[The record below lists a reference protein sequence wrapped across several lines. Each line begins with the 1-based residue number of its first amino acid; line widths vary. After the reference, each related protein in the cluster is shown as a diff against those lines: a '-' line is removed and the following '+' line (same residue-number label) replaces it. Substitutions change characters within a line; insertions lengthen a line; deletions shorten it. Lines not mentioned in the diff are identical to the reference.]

1 MWNCVNTEDKLLEFL
16 YGLLD
21 DKDQS
26 LLSTHCAECVV
37 CGEKLKKAQSQKDIL
52 VKASKAQF
60 PEVKFTPP
68 KDNSNNNQQAKIL
81 QYGATAVPGM
91 QNARIWMW
99 LAASFLIL
107 GIGIP
112 AGLGIYDFIGN
123 STIVEHHRQYASRV
137 QSDFEAKAN
146 IVAQLQNE
154 GMAKVNQ
161 ATEEIQKKQLKVL
174 VTGPATLQPGAP
186 NSYQILTR
194 DNLSR
199 PVEARVEAFVEDKAN
214 PGNRFPVASQLTRQG
229 QLQIVVPPDL
239 PLRAGSNPTL
249 IVSAKRESGA
259 QLEIKEGLQLA
270 SAVYVAHLST
280 DKPMYQPGETVYFRA
295 LVLERFSLRP
305 PHEDFALSF
314 VLTTPTQEQKVVG
327 QGGGGISRTDKPTE
341 LIKGPD
347 GKPLKGVGSGAFLI
361 DPAAPGGEY
370 TLTVKDQSGR
380 FPDQVRKFIV
390 NRYQKSNINKELDF
404 NRRSY
409 GPGDEVVANCKAV
422 SADGKPLSSKPV
434 LASINLDG
442 VQIGV
447 DGNPSPNQVRFQT
460 DSMGRVALKF
470 KLPAVIQKGLA
481 SISVVFDDGGNT
493 ETLVKPVPV
502 VVNKLD
508 LEFFPEGGDLIQ
520 GLKSR
525 VYFQAKTPLGKP
537 ADVVASV
544 FENGVEILNQ
554 VKTLTDDK
562 EPGINQGLGKFDL
575 TPKKDAIYEV
585 KITSPAGM
593 AGSFKLPAI
602 KETGTVLRMVDNI
615 VKPGQPVKVEVNST
629 IKSRLMVGV
638 YCRGRLLESVYLDQ
652 GRTSA
657 DINLSDPIGGVC
669 RVTVFEERLAVPG
682 TRTLVPVAERLF
694 FRTPAESLRIKLIP
708 DQAGYV
714 PGQKVKL
721 KIETSDELSKLASSV
736 IMLGVVDRS
745 VLTMADEKTAR
756 TMPTHFLLTTEIR
769 KSQDLEYSDVLLG
782 EHPRASEALDLLL
795 GSQGWRRFA
804 EQDPSKFRQM
814 HKEEADNLL
823 VTIGQSSTQSKDLA
837 MEPVNKIFA
846 EYQKKINE
854 AQAES
859 DKALQAKNALE
870 PSPAVL
876 LAMSRLDKWNNFFDA
891 LLQNLRK
898 VIGALIVLIAAY
910 LGIRG
915 LMIRRTSRVVAAVG
929 VGILGIGLMLF
940 SLGSMVNQPLQFAFM
955 GGNAAPR
962 PGVAVEAMKMDM
974 PRMNEVAKEIEM
986 AAMPLPLAMRADNNV
1001 GGFNGLNQAPGIAG
1015 NFNAKPKMMAN
1026 KNGILN
1032 ADKKL
1037 FNNDGF
1043 ANPRDLDDNQDRNNN
1058 RKQALIGQA
1067 EQAKPQ
1073 AQLRQQ
1079 EPLMGLEKNAFGRPA
1094 AAAPMRM
1101 LQAQLVMS
1109 PMVVREYAHERTQ
1122 GERSE
1127 LRTDFSET
1135 LCWKPFIISEDGK
1148 AEAVFD
1154 LSDSVTSFTA
1164 TAFANTLDGRLG
1176 SAKIVLESRLPLVL
1190 QPKIPLEI
1198 SAGDEVVIPL
1208 AITSNS
1214 NEKRTANVNL
1224 ERFDGFKL
1232 LQGQENQTL
1241 ELQPNQ
1247 TLRKLYKFKPE
1258 IVDGEI
1264 ALGFNG
1270 KVQGFAQDAIRHNI
1284 KVSSSGFP
1292 VAQAYSDT
1300 LEGSMVSKI
1309 KLPESIIPGTLKVNA
1324 RVYPSVLA
1332 DLQKGLE
1339 GLLREPHGCFEQT
1352 STTNY
1357 PNLLVLDYL
1366 RESNQNN
1373 PELEKRALTLL
1384 ENGYAKLIAFECMN
1398 GQNKK
1403 QGYEWFGGTAPAHEA
1418 LTAYGLLQF
1427 RDMSRVMNVD
1437 QTMVKRTQ
1445 DYIMGQRDGNGGF
1458 KRNPRALDSFGR
1470 APDDITNAYIVWSL
1484 TESGKSDDVSKE
1496 LSSLKEKAEKSS
1508 DPYFLALVANS
1519 LLNRDDR
1526 ATALNLLKKLVSAQK
1541 ADGHLV
1547 AEKTSI
1553 TGSAGVSLEVETTA
1567 LAILALLKANE
1578 PEFNLPV
1585 RNAIAWVGKQ
1595 RNGSGAFGSTQ
1606 STILALK
1613 ALIAFTKA
1621 NKKTAEAGEVRLF
1634 LGNEEMSKVVFAAGA
1649 TDVMELKLPNPE
1661 KILKPGENI
1670 VRLEV
1675 TGKNIFPATLS
1686 WTYNT
1691 LKPAAESKLPLGIET
1706 QLSAEKANE
1715 GDTLQLKLKVRNN
1728 EKKGQGMAVAIV
1740 GLPAGLSLPEDFK
1753 QLKQMC
1759 LVPEDGSRSSLS
1771 AFEVLGRELVLYWRD
1786 MAPEQNIELNLDLI
1800 SRVPGS
1806 YSGQASRAYLYY
1818 NPELKH
1824 WVEPLK
1830 VAITPKD

>member
-1 MWNCVNTEDKLLEFL
+1 MWNCSNTEDKLFEYL

-21 DKDQS
+21 DQDQS
-26 LLSTHCAECVV
+26 LLSSHCTECAV
-37 CGEKLKKAQSQKDIL
+37 CGEKLKKASSQKEIL

-68 KDNSNNNQQAKIL
+68 KDVAKELQQAKIL
-81 QYGATAVPGM
+81 QYGASAVPGM

-99 LAASFLIL
+99 AVASVLTL
-107 GIGIP
+107 GIGVP
-112 AGLGIYDFIGN
+112 AGIGIYDFIGN
-123 STIVEHHRQYASRV
+123 STVVEHYQQYAARV
-137 QSDFEAKAN
+137 QSNFNVKAKA
-146 IVAQLQNE
+146 VVQLQNE
-154 GMAKVNQ
+154 GMAKANQ
-161 ATEEIQKKQLKVL
+161 AIEEVQKKQLKVL

-186 NSYQILTR
+186 NSYQILTQ

-214 PGNRFPVASQLTRQG
+214 PGTRFPVASQRTRQG

-305 PHEDFALSF
+305 PFEDFALNF

-327 QGGGGISRTDKPTE
+327 QGGGGLSRPDKPAE

-361 DPAAPGGEY
+361 DPTAPGGEY
-370 TLTVKDQSGR
+370 ILTVKDQSGR

-409 GPGDEVVANCKAV
+409 GPGDEVIANCKAA
-422 SADGKPLSSKPV
+422 SSDGKPLSGKSV

-447 DGNPSPNQVRFQT
+447 DGNPNADQARFQT
-460 DSMGRVALKF
+460 DSLGRVALKF
-470 KLPAVIQKGLA
+470 KLPAVIQKGQA

-508 LEFFPEGGDLIQ
+508 MEFFPEGGDLIQ
-520 GLKSR
+520 GIKSR
-525 VYFQAKTPLGKP
+525 IYFQARTPLGKP

-554 VKTLTDDK
+554 VKTLTDEK
-562 EPGINQGLGKFDL
+562 ESGINQGLGKFEL
-575 TPKKDAIYEV
+575 TPKKDASYEV
-585 KITSPAGM
+585 KITSPAGI

-602 KETGTVLRMVDNI
+602 KDAGTVLRVVDNI
-615 VKPGQPVKVEVNST
+615 IKPGRPLKVEVNST

-638 YCRGRLLESVYLDQ
+638 YCRGRLLESIYLDQ
-652 GRTSA
+652 GKTSA

-682 TRTLVPVAERLF
+682 TRTLIPVAERLF

-708 DQAGYV
+708 DHASYV

-721 KIETSDELSKLASSV
+721 KIETSDEFSKLASSI

-769 KSQDLEYSDVLLG
+769 KSQDLEYTDVLLG

-804 EQDPSKFRQM
+804 EQDPSKFRQI

-837 MEPVNKIFA
+837 MEPVDKIFV
-846 EYQKKINE
+846 EYQKKIND
-854 AQAES
+854 AQAEA
-859 DKALQAKNALE
+859 DKALEAKNAAE

-876 LAMSRLDKWNNFFDA
+876 LAISKLNAWKSFFK
-891 LLQNLRK
+891 NLK
-898 VIGALIVLIAAY
+898 ENLFKMVGALILLLAAG
-910 LGIRG
+910 LGING
-915 LMIRRTSRVVAAVG
+915 LIYSRKGRIVTG
-929 VGILGIGLMLF
+929 LGFSLMGLALMLF
-940 SLGSMVNQPLQFAFM
+940 PLGMIQVNREFAM
-955 GGNAAPR
+955 QNGPAPAMEAAGAMP
-962 PGVAVEAMKMDM
+962 VAAMKMDILM
-974 PRMNEVAKEIEM
+974 MDAAKEM
-986 AAMPLPLAMRADNNV
+986 AAIPLPLAMKADNIAGGLNV
-1001 GGFNGLNQAPGIAG
+1001 QNQAPGIAG
-1015 NFNAKPKMMAN
+1015 NFGAKPRMMAN
-1026 KNGILN
+1026 QNGNLDADQKGFNLN
-1032 ADKKL
+1032 RL
-1037 FNNDGF
+1037 ELEG
-1043 ANPRDLDDNQDRNNN
+1043 RGVQNQDRRNIN
-1058 RKQALIGQA
+1058 Q
-1067 EQAKPQ
+1067 EQQRAPQ
-1073 AQLRQQ
+1073 AGL
-1079 EPLMGLEKNAFGRPA
+1079 LMKKALQDDKQNALGRPA
-1094 AAAPMRM
+1094 AAAAPMRR
-1101 LQAQLVMS
+1101 LQAQFIMS
-1109 PMVVREYAHERTQ
+1109 PMVVREFAHERTQ
-1122 GERSE
+1122 GERPE

-1135 LCWKPFIISEDGK
+1135 LCWKPFIITEDGK

-1164 TAFANTLDGRLG
+1164 TAFAHTLDGRLG

-1198 SAGDEVVIPL
+1198 SAGDEVIIPL

-1214 NEKRTANVNL
+1214 SEKRTANINL
-1224 ERFDGFKL
+1224 ERFEGFKL
-1232 LQGQENQTL
+1232 LQGQANLTL

-1247 TLRKLYKFKPE
+1247 TVRKLYKFKPE
-1258 IVDGEI
+1258 IVDGDI

-1270 KVQGFAQDAIRHNI
+1270 KVQGFAQDAIRQTI
-1284 KVSSSGFP
+1284 RVSSSGFP
-1292 VAQAYSDT
+1292 VADAYSDT
-1300 LEGSMVSKI
+1300 LEGTMVSKI
-1309 KLPESIIPGTLKVNA
+1309 KLPESIIPGTLKVSA

-1339 GLLREPHGCFEQT
+1339 GMLREPHGCFEQT

-1373 PELEKRALTLL
+1373 PEIEKRALTLL
-1384 ENGYAKLIAFECMN
+1384 ENGYAKLTAFECMN
-1398 GQNKK
+1398 AQNKK

-1437 QTMVKRTQ
+1437 QNMIKRTQ

-1496 LSSLKEKAEKSS
+1496 LSSLKEKAEKSN
-1508 DPYFLALVANS
+1508 DPYFLALVANA

-1526 ATALNLLKKLVSAQK
+1526 ATALALLKKLVSGQK
-1541 ADGHLV
+1541 EDGHLV

-1553 TGSAGVSLEVETTA
+1553 TGSGGVSLEVETTA

-1578 PEFNLPV
+1578 PQFNLPV
-1585 RNAIAWVGKQ
+1585 RKAITWVGKQ

-1634 LGNEEMSKVVFAAGA
+1634 LGSEEMAKFVFAAGA
-1649 TDVMELKLPNPE
+1649 TEVMELKLPNPE
-1661 KILKPGENI
+1661 KNFKPGENAL
-1670 VRLEV
+1670 RLEV
-1675 TGKNIFPATLS
+1675 TGKNIFPATIS

-1691 LKPAAESKLPLGIET
+1691 LKPVGEAKLPLGIET
-1706 QLSAEKANE
+1706 RLSTEKANE

-1728 EKKGQGMAVAIV
+1728 EKKGQGMAVAVV

-1786 MAPEQNIELNLDLI
+1786 LAPEQNIELSLDLI
-1800 SRVPGS
+1800 SRVPGN

-1830 VAITPKD
+1830 VVITPKD

>member
-1 MWNCVNTEDKLLEFL
+1 MWNCSNTEDKLFEYL

-21 DKDQS
+21 DQDQS
-26 LLSTHCAECVV
+26 LLSSHCTECAV
-37 CGEKLKKAQSQKDIL
+37 CGEKLKKASSQKEIL

-68 KDNSNNNQQAKIL
+68 KDVAKELQQAKIL
-81 QYGATAVPGM
+81 QYGASAVPGM

-99 LAASFLIL
+99 AVASVLTL
-107 GIGIP
+107 GIGVP
-112 AGLGIYDFIGN
+112 AGIGIYDFIGN
-123 STIVEHHRQYASRV
+123 STVVEHYQQYAARV
-137 QSDFEAKAN
+137 QSNFNVKAKA
-146 IVAQLQNE
+146 VVQLQNE
-154 GMAKVNQ
+154 GMAKANQ
-161 ATEEIQKKQLKVL
+161 AIEEVQKKQLKVL

-186 NSYQILTR
+186 NSYQILTQ

-214 PGNRFPVASQLTRQG
+214 PGTRFPVASQRTRQG

-305 PHEDFALSF
+305 PFEDFALNF

-327 QGGGGISRTDKPTE
+327 QGGGGLSRPDKPAE

-361 DPAAPGGEY
+361 DPTAPGGEY
-370 TLTVKDQSGR
+370 ILTVKDQSGR

-409 GPGDEVVANCKAV
+409 GPGDEVIANCKAA
-422 SADGKPLSSKPV
+422 SSDGKPLSGKSV

-447 DGNPSPNQVRFQT
+447 DGNPNADQARFQT
-460 DSMGRVALKF
+460 DSLGRVALKF
-470 KLPAVIQKGLA
+470 KLPAVIQKGQA

-508 LEFFPEGGDLIQ
+508 MEFFPEGGDLIQ
-520 GLKSR
+520 GIKSR
-525 VYFQAKTPLGKP
+525 IYFQARTPLGKP

-554 VKTLTDDK
+554 VKTLTDEK
-562 EPGINQGLGKFDL
+562 ESGINQGLGKFEL
-575 TPKKDAIYEV
+575 TPKKDASYEV
-585 KITSPAGM
+585 KITSPAGI

-602 KETGTVLRMVDNI
+602 KDAGTVLRVVDNI
-615 VKPGQPVKVEVNST
+615 IKPGRPLKVEVNST

-638 YCRGRLLESVYLDQ
+638 YCRGRLLESIYLDQ
-652 GRTSA
+652 GKTSA

-682 TRTLVPVAERLF
+682 TRTLIPVAERLF

-708 DQAGYV
+708 DHASYV

-721 KIETSDELSKLASSV
+721 KIETSDEFSKLASSI

-769 KSQDLEYSDVLLG
+769 KSQDLEYTDVLLG

-804 EQDPSKFRQM
+804 EQDPSKFRQI

-837 MEPVNKIFA
+837 MEPVDKIFV
-846 EYQKKINE
+846 EYQKKIND
-854 AQAES
+854 AQAEA
-859 DKALQAKNALE
+859 DKALEAKNAAE

-876 LAMSRLDKWNNFFDA
+876 LAISKLNAWKSFFK
-891 LLQNLRK
+891 NLK
-898 VIGALIVLIAAY
+898 ENLFKMVGALILLLAAG
-910 LGIRG
+910 LGING
-915 LMIRRTSRVVAAVG
+915 LIYSRKGRIVTG
-929 VGILGIGLMLF
+929 LGFSLMGLALMLF
-940 SLGSMVNQPLQFAFM
+940 PLGMIQVNREFAM
-955 GGNAAPR
+955 QNGPAPAMEAAGAMP
-962 PGVAVEAMKMDM
+962 VAAMKMDILM
-974 PRMNEVAKEIEM
+974 MDAAKEM
-986 AAMPLPLAMRADNNV
+986 AAIPLPLAMKADNIAGDLNV
-1001 GGFNGLNQAPGIAG
+1001 QNQAPGIAG
-1015 NFNAKPKMMAN
+1015 NFGAKPRMMAN
-1026 KNGILN
+1026 QNGNLDADQKGFNLN
-1032 ADKKL
+1032 RL
-1037 FNNDGF
+1037 ELEG
-1043 ANPRDLDDNQDRNNN
+1043 RGVQNQDRRNIN
-1058 RKQALIGQA
+1058 Q
-1067 EQAKPQ
+1067 EQQRAPQ
-1073 AQLRQQ
+1073 AGL
-1079 EPLMGLEKNAFGRPA
+1079 LMKKALQDDKQNALGRPA
-1094 AAAPMRM
+1094 AAAAPMRR
-1101 LQAQLVMS
+1101 LQAQFIMS
-1109 PMVVREYAHERTQ
+1109 PMVVREFAHERTQ
-1122 GERSE
+1122 GERPE

-1135 LCWKPFIISEDGK
+1135 LCWKPFIITEDGK

-1164 TAFANTLDGRLG
+1164 TAFAHTLDGRLG

-1198 SAGDEVVIPL
+1198 SAGDEVIIPL

-1214 NEKRTANVNL
+1214 SEKRTANINL
-1224 ERFDGFKL
+1224 ERFEGFKL
-1232 LQGQENQTL
+1232 LQGQANLTL

-1247 TLRKLYKFKPE
+1247 TVRKLYKFKPE
-1258 IVDGEI
+1258 IVDGDI

-1270 KVQGFAQDAIRHNI
+1270 KVQGFAQDAIRQTI
-1284 KVSSSGFP
+1284 RVSSSGFP
-1292 VAQAYSDT
+1292 VADAYSDT
-1300 LEGSMVSKI
+1300 LEGTMVSKI
-1309 KLPESIIPGTLKVNA
+1309 KLPESIIPGTLKVSA

-1339 GLLREPHGCFEQT
+1339 GMLREPHGCFEQT

-1373 PELEKRALTLL
+1373 PEIEKRALTLL
-1384 ENGYAKLIAFECMN
+1384 ENGYAKLTAFECMN
-1398 GQNKK
+1398 AQNKK

-1437 QTMVKRTQ
+1437 QNMIKRTQ

-1496 LSSLKEKAEKSS
+1496 LSSLKEKAEKSN
-1508 DPYFLALVANS
+1508 DPYFLALVANA

-1526 ATALNLLKKLVSAQK
+1526 ATALALLKKLVSGQK
-1541 ADGHLV
+1541 EDGHLV

-1553 TGSAGVSLEVETTA
+1553 TGSGGVSLEVETTA

-1578 PEFNLPV
+1578 PQFNLPV
-1585 RNAIAWVGKQ
+1585 RKAITWVGKQ

-1634 LGNEEMSKVVFAAGA
+1634 LGSEEMAKFVFAAGA
-1649 TDVMELKLPNPE
+1649 TEVMELKLPNPE
-1661 KILKPGENI
+1661 KNFKPGENAL
-1670 VRLEV
+1670 RLEV
-1675 TGKNIFPATLS
+1675 TGKNIFPATIS

-1691 LKPAAESKLPLGIET
+1691 LKPVGEAKLPLGIET
-1706 QLSAEKANE
+1706 RLSTEKANE

-1728 EKKGQGMAVAIV
+1728 EKKGQGMAVAVV

-1786 MAPEQNIELNLDLI
+1786 LAPEQNIELSLDLI
-1800 SRVPGS
+1800 SRVPGN

-1830 VAITPKD
+1830 VVITPKD

>member
-1 MWNCVNTEDKLLEFL
+1 MWNCSNTEDKLFEYL

-21 DKDQS
+21 DQDQS
-26 LLSTHCAECVV
+26 LLSSHCTECAV
-37 CGEKLKKAQSQKDIL
+37 CGEKLKKALSQKEIL

-68 KDNSNNNQQAKIL
+68 KDVAKELQQAKIL
-81 QYGATAVPGM
+81 QYGASAVPGM

-99 LAASFLIL
+99 AVASVLTL

-112 AGLGIYDFIGN
+112 AGIGTYDFIGN
-123 STIVEHHRQYASRV
+123 STVVEHHQQYAARV
-137 QSDFEAKAN
+137 QSNFNVKAKA
-146 IVAQLQNE
+146 VVQLQNE
-154 GMAKVNQ
+154 GMAKANQ
-161 ATEEIQKKQLKVL
+161 AIEEVQKKQLKVL
-174 VTGPATLQPGAP
+174 ITGPATLQPGAP
-186 NSYQILTR
+186 NSYQILTQ

-214 PGNRFPVASQLTRQG
+214 PGTRFPVASQLTRQG

-305 PHEDFALSF
+305 PYEDFALNF

-327 QGGGGISRTDKPTE
+327 QGSGGISRSDKPAE

-361 DPAAPGGEY
+361 DPMAPGGEY
-370 TLTVKDQSGR
+370 TLTVRDQSGR

-409 GPGDEVVANCKAV
+409 GPGDEVVANCKAA
-422 SADGKPLSSKPV
+422 SSDGKPLSGKPV
-434 LASINLDG
+434 FASINLDG

-447 DGNPSPNQVRFQT
+447 DGNPNADQARFQT
-460 DSMGRVALKF
+460 DSMGRVVLKF
-470 KLPAVIQKGLA
+470 KLPAVIQKGQA

-508 LEFFPEGGDLIQ
+508 MEFFPEGGDLIQ
-520 GLKSR
+520 GIKSR
-525 VYFQAKTPLGKP
+525 IYFQARTPLGKP

-554 VKTLTDDK
+554 VKTLTDEK
-562 EPGINQGLGKFDL
+562 EPGINQGLGKFEL
-575 TPKKDAIYEV
+575 TPKKDASYEV
-585 KITSPAGM
+585 KITSPIGM

-602 KETGTVLRMVDNI
+602 KDAGTVLRVVDNI
-615 VKPGQPVKVEVNST
+615 VKPGQPLKVEVNST

-638 YCRGRLLESVYLDQ
+638 YCRGRLLESIYLDQ
-652 GRTSA
+652 GKTSA

-682 TRTLVPVAERLF
+682 TRTLIPVAERLF
-694 FRTPAESLRIKLIP
+694 YRIPAESLRIKLIP
-708 DQAGYV
+708 DQASYV

-721 KIETSDELSKLASSV
+721 KIETSDEISKLVSSI

-769 KSQDLEYSDVLLG
+769 KSQDLEYTDVLLG
-782 EHPRASEALDLLL
+782 EHPRATEALDLLL

-837 MEPVNKIFA
+837 MEPVDKIFV
-846 EYQKKINE
+846 EYQKKIND
-854 AQAES
+854 AQAEA
-859 DKALQAKNALE
+859 DKALQAKNAAE

-876 LAMSRLDKWNNFFDA
+876 LAISKLNAWNSFFE
-891 LLQNLRK
+891 NLRENLFK
-898 VIGALIVLIAAY
+898 MVGALIFLLAAG
-910 LGIRG
+910 LGING
-915 LMIRRTSRVVAAVG
+915 LIYNRKGRIVTG
-929 VGILGIGLMLF
+929 LGFSLMGLALMLS
-940 SLGSMVNQPLQFAFM
+940 SLGMIKDATQFAM
-955 GGNAAPR
+955 QNGPPPAMDAG
-962 PGVAVEAMKMDM
+962 AVPVGAMKMDLPQM
-974 PRMNEVAKEIEM
+974 AAAKEM
-986 AAMPLPLAMRADNNV
+986 AAMPLPLAMKADNLAGGLNV
-1001 GGFNGLNQAPGIAG
+1001 QNQAPGIAG
-1015 NFNAKPKMMAN
+1015 NFGAKPGMMAA
-1026 KNGILN
+1026 KNRNLN
-1032 ADKKL
+1032 EDQKG
-1037 FNNDGF
+1037 FNLNRLEEVRGVQ
-1043 ANPRDLDDNQDRNNN
+1043 NQDRRNINQELQ
-1058 RKQALIGQA
+1058 RA
-1067 EQAKPQ
+1067 PQ
-1073 AQLRQQ
+1073 AGMLMEKALQ
-1079 EPLMGLEKNAFGRPA
+1079 EDKQNGFARPAGA
-1094 AAAPMRM
+1094 AAAPMRQ
-1101 LQAQLVMS
+1101 LRAQVLMS
-1109 PMVVREYAHERTQ
+1109 PMVVREFAHERTQ
-1122 GERSE
+1122 GERPE

-1135 LCWKPFIISEDGK
+1135 LCWKPFIITEDGK

-1198 SAGDEVVIPL
+1198 SAGDEVIIPL

-1214 NEKRTANVNL
+1214 SEKRTASINL
-1224 ERFDGFKL
+1224 EQFEGFKL
-1232 LQGQENQTL
+1232 LQGQENLTL
-1241 ELQPNQ
+1241 DLQPNQ
-1247 TLRKLYKFKPE
+1247 TVRKLYKFKPE
-1258 IVDGEI
+1258 IVDGDI

-1270 KVQGFAQDAIRHNI
+1270 KVQGFAQDAIRQTI

-1292 VAQAYSDT
+1292 VADAYSDT
-1300 LEGSMVSKI
+1300 LEGTMVSKI
-1309 KLPESIIPGTLKVNA
+1309 KLPESIIPGTLKVSA

-1339 GLLREPHGCFEQT
+1339 GMLREPHGCFEQT

-1373 PELEKRALTLL
+1373 PEIEKRALALL
-1384 ENGYAKLIAFECMN
+1384 ENGYAKLTAFECMN
-1398 GQNKK
+1398 SQNKK

-1437 QTMVKRTQ
+1437 QNMIKRTQ
-1445 DYIMGQRDGNGGF
+1445 DYIMEQRDGNGGF

-1496 LSSLKEKAEKSS
+1496 LSSLKEKAEKSN
-1508 DPYFLALVANS
+1508 DPYFLALVANA

-1526 ATALNLLKKLVSAQK
+1526 AGALVLLKKLVSGQK
-1541 ADGHLV
+1541 EDGHLV

-1553 TGSAGVSLEVETTA
+1553 TGSGGVSLEVETTA
-1567 LAILALLKANE
+1567 LAILALLKAND
-1578 PEFNLPV
+1578 PQFNLPV
-1585 RNAIAWVGKQ
+1585 RKAITWVGKQ

-1634 LGNEEMSKVVFAAGA
+1634 LGSEEMSKVVFAAGA
-1649 TDVMELKLPNPE
+1649 TEVMELKLPNPE
-1661 KILKPGENI
+1661 KNFKSGENTL
-1670 VRLEV
+1670 RLEV
-1675 TGKNIFPATLS
+1675 TGKNIFPATIS

-1691 LKPAAESKLPLGIET
+1691 LKPVGEAKLPLGIET
-1706 QLSAEKANE
+1706 RLSAEKANE
-1715 GDTLQLKLKVRNN
+1715 GDTMQLKVKVRNN
-1728 EKKGQGMAVAIV
+1728 EKKGQGMAVAVV

-1786 MAPEQNIELNLDLI
+1786 LAPEQNIELNLDLI
-1800 SRVPGS
+1800 SRVPGN

-1824 WVEPLK
+1824 WVEPLR

>member
-1 MWNCVNTEDKLLEFL
+1 MWNCSNTEDKLFEYL

-21 DKDQS
+21 DQDQS
-26 LLSTHCAECVV
+26 LLSSHCTECAV
-37 CGEKLKKAQSQKDIL
+37 CGEKLKKASSQKEIL

-68 KDNSNNNQQAKIL
+68 KDVAKELQQAKIL
-81 QYGATAVPGM
+81 QYGASAVPGM

-99 LAASFLIL
+99 AVASVLTL
-107 GIGIP
+107 GIGVP
-112 AGLGIYDFIGN
+112 AGIGIYDFIGN
-123 STIVEHHRQYASRV
+123 STVVEHYQQYAARV
-137 QSDFEAKAN
+137 QSNFNVKAKA
-146 IVAQLQNE
+146 VVQLQNE
-154 GMAKVNQ
+154 GMAKANQ
-161 ATEEIQKKQLKVL
+161 AIEEVQKKQLKVL

-186 NSYQILTR
+186 NSYQILTQ

-214 PGNRFPVASQLTRQG
+214 PGTRFPVASQRTRQG

-305 PHEDFALSF
+305 PFEDFALNF

-327 QGGGGISRTDKPTE
+327 QGGGGLSRPDKPAE

-361 DPAAPGGEY
+361 DPTAPGGEY
-370 TLTVKDQSGR
+370 ILTVKDQSGR

-409 GPGDEVVANCKAV
+409 GPGDEVIANCKAA
-422 SADGKPLSSKPV
+422 SSDGKPLSGKSV

-447 DGNPSPNQVRFQT
+447 DGNPNADQARFQT
-460 DSMGRVALKF
+460 DSLGRVALKF
-470 KLPAVIQKGLA
+470 KLPAVIQKGQA

-508 LEFFPEGGDLIQ
+508 MEFFPEGGDLIQ
-520 GLKSR
+520 GIKSR
-525 VYFQAKTPLGKP
+525 IYFQARTPLGKP

-554 VKTLTDDK
+554 VKTLTDEK
-562 EPGINQGLGKFDL
+562 ESGINQGLGKFEL
-575 TPKKDAIYEV
+575 TPKKDASYEV
-585 KITSPAGM
+585 KITSPAGI

-602 KETGTVLRMVDNI
+602 KDAGTVLRVVDNI
-615 VKPGQPVKVEVNST
+615 IKPGRPLKVEVNST

-638 YCRGRLLESVYLDQ
+638 YCRGRLLESIYLDQ
-652 GRTSA
+652 GKTSA

-682 TRTLVPVAERLF
+682 TRTLIPVAERLF

-708 DQAGYV
+708 DHASYV

-721 KIETSDELSKLASSV
+721 KIETSDEFSKLASSI

-769 KSQDLEYSDVLLG
+769 KSQDLEYTDVLLG

-804 EQDPSKFRQM
+804 EQDPSKFRQI

-837 MEPVNKIFA
+837 MEPVDKIFV
-846 EYQKKINE
+846 EYQKKIND
-854 AQAES
+854 AQAEA
-859 DKALQAKNALE
+859 DKALEAKNAAE

-876 LAMSRLDKWNNFFDA
+876 LAISKLNAWKSFFK
-891 LLQNLRK
+891 NLK
-898 VIGALIVLIAAY
+898 ENLFKMVGALILLLAAG
-910 LGIRG
+910 LGING
-915 LMIRRTSRVVAAVG
+915 LIYSRKGRIVTG
-929 VGILGIGLMLF
+929 LGFSLMGLALMLF
-940 SLGSMVNQPLQFAFM
+940 PLGMIQVNREFAM
-955 GGNAAPR
+955 QNGPAPAMEAAGAMP
-962 PGVAVEAMKMDM
+962 VAAMKMDILM
-974 PRMNEVAKEIEM
+974 MDAAKEM
-986 AAMPLPLAMRADNNV
+986 AAIPLPLAMKADNIAGGLNV
-1001 GGFNGLNQAPGIAG
+1001 QNQAPGIAG
-1015 NFNAKPKMMAN
+1015 NFGAKPRMMAN
-1026 KNGILN
+1026 QNGNLDADQKGFNLN
-1032 ADKKL
+1032 RL
-1037 FNNDGF
+1037 ELEG
-1043 ANPRDLDDNQDRNNN
+1043 RGVQNQDRRNIN
-1058 RKQALIGQA
+1058 Q
-1067 EQAKPQ
+1067 EQQRAPQ
-1073 AQLRQQ
+1073 AGL
-1079 EPLMGLEKNAFGRPA
+1079 LMKKALQDDKQNALGRPA
-1094 AAAPMRM
+1094 AAAAPMRR
-1101 LQAQLVMS
+1101 LQAQFIMS
-1109 PMVVREYAHERTQ
+1109 PMVVREFAHERTQ
-1122 GERSE
+1122 GERPE

-1135 LCWKPFIISEDGK
+1135 LCWKPFIITEDGK

-1164 TAFANTLDGRLG
+1164 TAFAHTLDGRLG

-1198 SAGDEVVIPL
+1198 SAGDEVIIPL

-1214 NEKRTANVNL
+1214 SEKRTANINL
-1224 ERFDGFKL
+1224 ERFEGFKL
-1232 LQGQENQTL
+1232 LQGQANLTL

-1247 TLRKLYKFKPE
+1247 TVRKLYKFKPE
-1258 IVDGEI
+1258 IVDGDI

-1270 KVQGFAQDAIRHNI
+1270 KVQGFAQDAIRQTI
-1284 KVSSSGFP
+1284 RVSSSGFP
-1292 VAQAYSDT
+1292 VADAYSDT
-1300 LEGSMVSKI
+1300 LEGTMVSKI
-1309 KLPESIIPGTLKVNA
+1309 KLPESIIPGTLKVSA

-1339 GLLREPHGCFEQT
+1339 GMLREPHGCFEQT

-1373 PELEKRALTLL
+1373 PEIEKRALTLL
-1384 ENGYAKLIAFECMN
+1384 ENGYAKLTAFECMN
-1398 GQNKK
+1398 AQNKK

-1437 QTMVKRTQ
+1437 QNMIKRTQ
-1445 DYIMGQRDGNGGF
+1445 DYIMEQRDGNGGF

-1496 LSSLKEKAEKSS
+1496 LSSLKEKAEKSN
-1508 DPYFLALVANS
+1508 DPYFLALVANA

-1526 ATALNLLKKLVSAQK
+1526 ATALALLKKLVSGQK
-1541 ADGHLV
+1541 EDGHLV

-1553 TGSAGVSLEVETTA
+1553 TGSGGVSLEVETTA

-1578 PEFNLPV
+1578 PQFNLPV
-1585 RNAIAWVGKQ
+1585 RKAITWVGKQ

-1634 LGNEEMSKVVFAAGA
+1634 LGSEEMAKFVFAAGA
-1649 TDVMELKLPNPE
+1649 TEVMELKLPNPE
-1661 KILKPGENI
+1661 KNFKPGENAL
-1670 VRLEV
+1670 RLEV
-1675 TGKNIFPATLS
+1675 TGKNIFPATIS

-1691 LKPAAESKLPLGIET
+1691 LKPVGEAKLPLGIET
-1706 QLSAEKANE
+1706 RLSTEKANE

-1728 EKKGQGMAVAIV
+1728 EKKGQGMAVAVV

-1786 MAPEQNIELNLDLI
+1786 LAPEQNIELSLDLI
-1800 SRVPGS
+1800 SRVPGN

-1830 VAITPKD
+1830 VVITPKD

>member
-1 MWNCVNTEDKLLEFL
+1 MWNCQNTEDKLFEHL

-21 DKDQS
+21 QQEQN
-26 LLSTHCAECVV
+26 LLTSHCAVCDG
-37 CGEKLKKAQSQKDIL
+37 CGEKLKKAQGQKEIL

-68 KDNSNNNQQAKIL
+68 KDLTKEQQRAKIL

-99 LAASFLIL
+99 VAASVLTL
-107 GIGIP
+107 GIGVP
-112 AGLGIYDFIGN
+112 AGLGIYDYIGN
-123 STIVEHHRQYASRV
+123 STVVEHHQQYAARV
-137 QSDFEAKAN
+137 QSNFNVKAKAVVQ
-146 IVAQLQNE
+146 IQNE
-154 GMAKVNQ
+154 GMAKANQ
-161 ATEEIQKKQLKVL
+161 ATEEVQKKQLKVL

-186 NSYQILTR
+186 NSYQILTQ

-214 PGNRFPVASQLTRQG
+214 PGTRFPVASQLTRQG

-270 SAVYVAHLST
+270 TAVYVAHLST

-305 PHEDFALSF
+305 PFEDFALNF

-327 QGGGGISRTDKPTE
+327 QGMGGISRSDKPTE

-347 GKPLKGVGSGAFLI
+347 GKPLKGVGAGAFLI
-361 DPAAPGGEY
+361 EPTAPGGEY
-370 TLTVKDQSGR
+370 MLTVKDQSGR

-422 SADGKPLSSKPV
+422 SADGKPLSDKPV

-442 VQIGV
+442 VQIGA
-447 DGNPSPNQVRFQT
+447 DGNPNPSQVRFQT
-460 DSMGRVALKF
+460 DSFGRVALKF
-470 KLPAVIQKGLA
+470 KLPKDIQKGQA

-502 VVNKLD
+502 VVNKLN
-508 LEFFPEGGDLIQ
+508 LEFYPEGGDLVSGI
-520 GLKSR
+520 KSR
-525 VYFQAKTPLGKP
+525 IYFQANTPLGKP

-562 EPGINQGLGKFDL
+562 EAGINQGLGKFEL
-575 TPKKDAIYEV
+575 TPKKDASYEV
-585 KITSPAGM
+585 KITSPSGI

-602 KETGTVLRMVDNI
+602 KDAGTVLRVVDNL
-615 VKPGQPVKVEVNST
+615 VKPGQPLKVEVNST

-638 YCRGRLLESVYLDQ
+638 YCRGRLLDSIYLEQ
-652 GRTSA
+652 GKTSA

-682 TRTLVPVAERLF
+682 TRTLIPVAERLF

-708 DQAGYV
+708 DQASYV

-721 KIETSDELSKLASSV
+721 KIETSDELSKLASSI
-736 IMLGVVDRS
+736 IMLGVVDKS
-745 VLTMADEKTAR
+745 VITMADEKTAR
-756 TMPTHFLLTTEIR
+756 SMPTHFLLTTEIR
-769 KSQDLEYSDVLLG
+769 KSQDLEYTDVLLG

-823 VTIGQSSTQSKDLA
+823 VTIGQSTAQSKDLA
-837 MEPVNKIFA
+837 MEPVEKIFT
-846 EYQKKINE
+846 EYQKKIDD
-854 AQAES
+854 AQAEA
-859 DKALQAKNALE
+859 DKALEAKNAAE

-876 LAMSRLDKWNNFFDA
+876 LAISKLNAWKSFFE
-891 LLQNLRK
+891 NLK
-898 VIGALIVLIAAY
+898 ENLFKMGGALILLLASGLCISGLAYGKKGRIA
-910 LGIRG
+910 
-915 LMIRRTSRVVAAVG
+915 
-929 VGILGIGLMLF
+929 LGIGF
-940 SLGSMVNQPLQFAFM
+940 SVMGLALILLPLGMIKDGRQFVM
-955 GGNAAPR
+955 NNAAPMAMEER
-962 PGVAVEAMKMDM
+962 AMPGAVMKMDM
-974 PRMNEVAKEIEM
+974 GRDADGLAREI
-986 AAMPLPLAMRADNNV
+986 AAMPLPLAMQANNFV
-1001 GGFNGLNQAPGIAG
+1001 GGLNDQNQAPGIAG
-1015 NFNAKPKMMAN
+1015 NFGAKPRMMAN
-1026 KNGILN
+1026 QNRNLN
-1032 ADKKL
+1032 EDQKG
-1037 FNNDGF
+1037 FNLNRLEEG
-1043 ANPRDLDDNQDRNNN
+1043 RGVQNQDRRNIN
-1058 RKQALIGQA
+1058 Q
-1067 EQAKPQ
+1067 EQQRAPQ
-1073 AQLRQQ
+1073 AGMFMKKALQDDKQN
-1079 EPLMGLEKNAFGRPA
+1079 GFAGPA
-1094 AAAPMRM
+1094 GAVAAPMRQ
-1101 LQAQLVMS
+1101 LRAQVLMS
-1109 PMVVREYAHERTQ
+1109 PMVVREFAHERTQ
-1122 GERSE
+1122 GERPE

-1135 LCWKPFIISEDGK
+1135 LCWKPFIITEDGK

-1164 TAFANTLDGRLG
+1164 TAFAHTLDGRLG

-1198 SAGDEVVIPL
+1198 SAGDEVIIPL

-1214 NEKRTANVNL
+1214 SEKRTANINL
-1224 ERFDGFKL
+1224 ERFEGFKL
-1232 LQGQENQTL
+1232 LQGQENLTL

-1258 IVDGEI
+1258 IVDGDI

-1270 KVQGFAQDAIRHNI
+1270 KVQGFAQDAIRQTI

-1292 VAQAYSDT
+1292 VADAYSDT
-1300 LEGSMVSKI
+1300 LEGTMVSKI
-1309 KLPESIIPGTLKVNA
+1309 KLPESIIPGTLKVSA

-1339 GLLREPHGCFEQT
+1339 GMLREPHGCFEQT

-1373 PELEKRALTLL
+1373 PEIEKRALTLL
-1384 ENGYAKLIAFECMN
+1384 ENGYAKLTAFECMN
-1398 GQNKK
+1398 AQNKK

-1437 QTMVKRTQ
+1437 QNMIKRTQ
-1445 DYIMGQRDGNGGF
+1445 DYIMEQRDGNGGF

-1496 LSSLKEKAEKSS
+1496 LSSLKEKAEKSN
-1508 DPYFLALVANS
+1508 DPYFLALVANA

-1526 ATALNLLKKLVSAQK
+1526 ATALALLKKLVSGQK
-1541 ADGHLV
+1541 EDGHLV

-1553 TGSAGVSLEVETTA
+1553 TGSGGVSLEVETTA

-1578 PEFNLPV
+1578 PQFNLPV
-1585 RNAIAWVGKQ
+1585 RKAITWVGKQ

-1634 LGNEEMSKVVFAAGA
+1634 LGSEEMSKFVFAAGA
-1649 TDVMELKLPNPE
+1649 TEVMELKLPNPE
-1661 KILKPGENI
+1661 KNFKPGENAL
-1670 VRLEV
+1670 RLEV
-1675 TGKNIFPATLS
+1675 TGKNIFPATIS

-1691 LKPAAESKLPLGIET
+1691 VKPVGEAKLPLGIET
-1706 QLSAEKANE
+1706 RLSAEKANE

-1728 EKKGQGMAVAIV
+1728 EKKGQGMAVAVV

-1786 MAPEQNIELNLDLI
+1786 LAPEQNIELNLDLI
-1800 SRVPGS
+1800 SRVPGN

>member
-1 MWNCVNTEDKLLEFL
+1 MWNCINTEDKLLECL

-21 DKDQS
+21 DQDQA
-26 LLSTHCAECVV
+26 LLSKHCAECVA
-37 CGEKLKKAQSQKDIL
+37 CGEKLKKAQLQKEIL

-68 KDNSNNNQQAKIL
+68 QDLTKDLQQAKIL
-81 QYGATAVPGM
+81 KYGATAVPGM

-99 LAASFLIL
+99 LVASVLTL
-107 GIGIP
+107 GIGVP
-112 AGLGIYDFIGN
+112 AGIGVYDFISH
-123 STIVEHHRQYASRV
+123 STVVEHHKQYASRV
-137 QSDFEAKAN
+137 QSDFNLKARAVVQ
-146 IVAQLQNE
+146 IQNE

-186 NSYQILTR
+186 NSYQILTQ

-214 PGNRFPVASQLTRQG
+214 PGTRFPVASQLTRQG

-305 PHEDFALSF
+305 PYEDFALNF

-327 QGGGGISRTDKPTE
+327 QGGGGISRLEKPAE

-347 GKPLKGVGSGAFLI
+347 GKPLKGVGSGSFLI
-361 DPAAPGGEY
+361 DPTAPGGEY
-370 TLTVKDQSGR
+370 ILTLKDQTGR

-409 GPGDEVVANCKAV
+409 GPGDDVVANCKAV

-442 VQIGV
+442 VQLGV
-447 DGNPSPNQVRFQT
+447 DGNPNPDQVRFQT
-460 DSMGRVALKF
+460 DTLGRVALKF
-470 KLPAVIQKGLA
+470 RLPAVIQKGQA

-493 ETLVKPVPV
+493 ETLVKPVPI

-508 LEFFPEGGDLIQ
+508 MEFFPEGGDLIQ

-525 VYFQAKTPLGKP
+525 IYFQAKTPLGKP

-575 TPKKDAIYEV
+575 IPKKDANYEV

-593 AGSFKLPAI
+593 TGSFKLPAI
-602 KETGTVLRMVDNI
+602 KDSGTVLRVVDNI
-615 VKPGQPVKVEVNST
+615 IKPGQSVKVEVNST
-629 IKSRLMVGV
+629 VKSRLMVGV
-638 YCRGRLLESVYLDQ
+638 YCRGRLLESIYLDQ
-652 GRTSA
+652 GKTSA

-669 RVTVFEERLAVPG
+669 RVTVFEERLAAPG
-682 TRTLVPVAERLF
+682 TRALIPVAERLF

-708 DQAGYV
+708 DQISYV

-721 KIETSDELSKLASSV
+721 KIETSDELSKLAPSI
-736 IMLGVVDRS
+736 IMLGVVDKS
-745 VLTMADEKTAR
+745 VITMADEKTAR

-769 KSQDLEYSDVLLG
+769 KSQDLEYTDVLLG

-804 EQDPSKFRQM
+804 EQDPSKFRQI

-823 VTIGQSSTQSKDLA
+823 VTIGQSSTQSRDLA
-837 MEPVNKIFA
+837 MDPVDKIFT
-846 EYQKKINE
+846 EYQKKIND
-854 AQAES
+854 AQAEAN
-859 DKALQAKNALE
+859 KALEAKNAAE

-876 LAMSRLDKWNNFFDA
+876 LAITKLNAWNTFFENVK
-891 LLQNLRK
+891 QNLFK
-898 VIGALIVLIAAY
+898 MGGALILLLAAA
-910 LGIRG
+910 LGING
-915 LMIRRTSRVVAAVG
+915 LIYSRKGRVVVG
-929 VGILGIGLMLF
+929 FGFSAMGLAMLLLPLGMI
-940 SLGSMVNQPLQFAFM
+940 QEARQFAM
-955 GGNAAPR
+955 QNGAP
-962 PGVAVEAMKMDM
+962 PAMDAGAMPVAAMKMDM
-974 PRMNEVAKEIEM
+974 PMMDAAKEM
-986 AAMPLPLAMRADNNV
+986 AAMPLPLAMKADNV
-1001 GGFNGLNQAPGIAG
+1001 AGGFNGQNQAPGFGA
-1015 NFNAKPKMMAN
+1015 NLKPMPRMMAGQN
-1026 KNGILN
+1026 RNLN
-1032 ADKKL
+1032 ADKKAFL
-1037 FNNDGF
+1037 NDGL
-1043 ANPRDLDDNQDRNNN
+1043 AGRRNDLDIRDNNQN
-1058 RKQALIGQA
+1058 QAMKGQA
-1067 EQAKPQ
+1067 DQFMLQEQQ
-1073 AQLRQQ
+1073 VMR
-1079 EPLMGLEKNAFGRPA
+1079 MEKNILARPAGA
-1094 AAAPMRM
+1094 AAAPMRR
-1101 LQAQLVMS
+1101 LQAQMVMS

-1122 GERSE
+1122 GERPE

-1135 LCWKPFIISEDGK
+1135 LCWKPFIITEDGK

-1198 SAGDEVVIPL
+1198 SAGDEVIIPL

-1214 NEKRTANVNL
+1214 NEKRTANINL
-1224 ERFDGFKL
+1224 ERFEGFKL
-1232 LQGQENQTL
+1232 LQGQENLTL
-1241 ELQPNQ
+1241 ELLPNQ

-1258 IVDGEI
+1258 IVDGDI

-1270 KVQGFAQDAIRHNI
+1270 KVQGFAQDAIRQTI

-1292 VAQAYSDT
+1292 VAQSFSDT
-1300 LEGSMVSKI
+1300 LEGAMVSKI
-1309 KLPESIIPGTLKVNA
+1309 KLPESIIPGTLKVSA
-1324 RVYPSVLA
+1324 KVYPSVLA

-1339 GLLREPHGCFEQT
+1339 GLLGEPHGCFEQT

-1398 GQNKK
+1398 AQNKK

-1437 QTMVKRTQ
+1437 QGMIKRTQ
-1445 DYIMGQRDGNGGF
+1445 DYIMQQRDGSGGF

-1470 APDDITNAYIVWSL
+1470 APDDLTNAYIVWSL
-1484 TESGKSDDVSKE
+1484 TESGKSDDISKE
-1496 LSSLKEKAEKSS
+1496 LSSLKEKADKSN
-1508 DPYFLALVANS
+1508 DPYFLALVANA

-1526 ATALNLLKKLVSAQK
+1526 ATGIALLKKLVSGQK
-1541 ADGHLV
+1541 EDGHLV

-1553 TGSAGVSLEVETTA
+1553 TGSGGVSLEIETTA

-1578 PEFNLPV
+1578 PQFNLPV
-1585 RNAIAWVGKQ
+1585 RKAITWVGKQ
-1595 RNGSGAFGSTQ
+1595 RNGNGGFGSTQ

-1649 TDVMELKLPNPE
+1649 TEVMELKLPNPE
-1661 KILKPGENI
+1661 KNFKPGENTL
-1670 VRLEV
+1670 RLEV
-1675 TGKNIFPATLS
+1675 TGKNVFPATLS

-1691 LKPAAESKLPLGIET
+1691 LKPAAETKLPLGIET
-1706 QLSAEKANE
+1706 RLSAEKANE

-1759 LVPEDGSRSSLS
+1759 LLPEDGSRSSLS

-1786 MAPEQNIELNLDLI
+1786 LAPEQNIELNLDLI
-1800 SRVPGS
+1800 SRVPGN

-1830 VAITPKD
+1830 VSIVPKD

>member
-1 MWNCVNTEDKLLEFL
+1 M
-16 YGLLD
+16 
-21 DKDQS
+21 
-26 LLSTHCAECVV
+26 
-37 CGEKLKKAQSQKDIL
+37 
-52 VKASKAQF
+52 
-60 PEVKFTPP
+60 
-68 KDNSNNNQQAKIL
+68 
-81 QYGATAVPGM
+81 
-91 QNARIWMW
+91 
-99 LAASFLIL
+99 
-107 GIGIP
+107 
-112 AGLGIYDFIGN
+112 
-123 STIVEHHRQYASRV
+123 
-137 QSDFEAKAN
+137 
-146 IVAQLQNE
+146 
-154 GMAKVNQ
+154 
-161 ATEEIQKKQLKVL
+161 
-174 VTGPATLQPGAP
+174 
-186 NSYQILTR
+186 
-194 DNLSR
+194 SR
-199 PVEARVEAFVEDKAN
+199 PVEARVEAFVEDKSN
-214 PGNRFPVASQLTRQG
+214 PGTRFPVASQLTRQG

-305 PHEDFALSF
+305 PYEDFALNF

-327 QGGGGISRTDKPTE
+327 QGMGGISRPDKPAE

-361 DPAAPGGEY
+361 DPTAPGGEY
-370 TLTVKDQSGR
+370 ILTVKDQSGR

-404 NRRSY
+404 NHRSY
-409 GPGDEVVANCKAV
+409 GPGDEVIANCKAT
-422 SADGKPLSSKPV
+422 SSDGKPLSGKPV

-447 DGNPSPNQVRFQT
+447 DGKPNTDQARFQT
-460 DSMGRVALKF
+460 DALGRVVLKF
-470 KLPAVIQKGLA
+470 KLPAVIQKGQA

-508 LEFFPEGGDLIQ
+508 MEFFPEGGDLIQ
-520 GLKSR
+520 GIKSR
-525 VYFQAKTPLGKP
+525 IYFQARTPLGKP

-554 VKTLTDDK
+554 VKTLTDEK
-562 EPGINQGLGKFDL
+562 EPGINQGLGKFEL
-575 TPKKDAIYEV
+575 TPKKDASYEV
-585 KITSPAGM
+585 KITSPIGM

-602 KETGTVLRMVDNI
+602 KDAGTVLRVVDNI
-615 VKPGQPVKVEVNST
+615 VKPGQPLKVEVNST

-638 YCRGRLLESVYLDQ
+638 YCRGRLLESIYLDQ
-652 GRTSA
+652 GKTSA

-682 TRTLVPVAERLF
+682 TRTLIPVAERLF
-694 FRTPAESLRIKLIP
+694 YRTPAESLRIKLIP
-708 DQAGYV
+708 DQASYV

-721 KIETSDELSKLASSV
+721 KIETSDEFSKLASSI

-769 KSQDLEYSDVLLG
+769 KSQDLEYTDVLLG

-837 MEPVNKIFA
+837 MEPVDKIFV
-846 EYQKKINE
+846 EYQKKINV
-854 AQAES
+854 AQAEA
-859 DKALQAKNALE
+859 DKALQAKNAAE

-876 LAMSRLDKWNNFFDA
+876 LAISKLNAWNSFFE
-891 LLQNLRK
+891 NLK
-898 VIGALIVLIAAY
+898 ENLFKMVGALILLLAAG
-910 LGIRG
+910 LGING
-915 LMIRRTSRVVAAVG
+915 LICNRKGRIVTGLGFSLMGLALMLSPLSMIKDATQFAMQNGPPPAMDAGAVPVAAMMMD
-929 VGILGIGLMLF
+929 LPQMD
-940 SLGSMVNQPLQFAFM
+940 
-955 GGNAAPR
+955 AA
-962 PGVAVEAMKMDM
+962 K
-974 PRMNEVAKEIEM
+974 EM
-986 AAMPLPLAMRADNNV
+986 AAMPLPLAMKADNLAGGLNV
-1001 GGFNGLNQAPGIAG
+1001 QNQAPGIAG
-1015 NFNAKPKMMAN
+1015 NFGAKPGMMAA
-1026 KNGILN
+1026 KNRNLN
-1032 ADKKL
+1032 EDQKG
-1037 FNNDGF
+1037 FNLNRLEEVRGVQ
-1043 ANPRDLDDNQDRNNN
+1043 NQDRRNIN
-1058 RKQALIGQA
+1058 Q
-1067 EQAKPQ
+1067 EQQRAPQ
-1073 AQLRQQ
+1073 AGMLMEKAMQ
-1079 EPLMGLEKNAFGRPA
+1079 EDKQNGFARPAGA
-1094 AAAPMRM
+1094 AAAPMRQ
-1101 LQAQLVMS
+1101 LRAQVLMS
-1109 PMVVREYAHERTQ
+1109 PMVVREFAHERTQ
-1122 GERSE
+1122 GERPE

-1135 LCWKPFIISEDGK
+1135 LCWKPFIITVDGK

-1198 SAGDEVVIPL
+1198 SAGDEVIIPL

-1214 NEKRTANVNL
+1214 SEKRTASINL
-1224 ERFDGFKL
+1224 ERFEGFKL
-1232 LQGQENQTL
+1232 LQGQENLTL
-1241 ELQPNQ
+1241 DLQPNQ
-1247 TLRKLYKFKPE
+1247 TVRKLYKFKPE
-1258 IVDGEI
+1258 IVDGDI

-1270 KVQGFAQDAIRHNI
+1270 KVQGFAQDAIRQTI

-1292 VAQAYSDT
+1292 VADAYSDT
-1300 LEGSMVSKI
+1300 LEGTMVSKI
-1309 KLPESIIPGTLKVNA
+1309 KLPESIIPGTLKVSA

-1339 GLLREPHGCFEQT
+1339 GMLREPHGCFEQT

-1373 PELEKRALTLL
+1373 PEIEKRALALL
-1384 ENGYAKLIAFECMN
+1384 ENGYAKLTAFECMN
-1398 GQNKK
+1398 SQNKK

-1437 QTMVKRTQ
+1437 QNMIKRTQ
-1445 DYIMGQRDGNGGF
+1445 DYIIEQRDGNGGF

-1496 LSSLKEKAEKSS
+1496 LSSLKEKAEKSN
-1508 DPYFLALVANS
+1508 DPYFLALVANA

-1526 ATALNLLKKLVSAQK
+1526 ASALVLLKKLVSGQK
-1541 ADGHLV
+1541 EDGHLV

-1553 TGSAGVSLEVETTA
+1553 TGSGGVSLEVETTA

-1578 PEFNLPV
+1578 PQFNLPV
-1585 RNAIAWVGKQ
+1585 RKAITWVGKQ

-1634 LGNEEMSKVVFAAGA
+1634 LGSEEMSKVVFAAGA
-1649 TDVMELKLPNPE
+1649 TEVMELKLPNPE
-1661 KILKPGENI
+1661 KNFKSGENTL
-1670 VRLEV
+1670 RLEV
-1675 TGKNIFPATLS
+1675 TGKNIFPATIS

-1691 LKPAAESKLPLGIET
+1691 LKPVGEAKLPLGIET
-1706 QLSAEKANE
+1706 RLSTEKANE
-1715 GDTLQLKLKVRNN
+1715 GDTLQLKVKVRNN
-1728 EKKGQGMAVAIV
+1728 EKKGQGMAVAVV

-1786 MAPEQNIELNLDLI
+1786 LAPEQNIELNLDLI
-1800 SRVPGS
+1800 SRVPGN

-1824 WVEPLK
+1824 WVEPLR

>member
-1 MWNCVNTEDKLLEFL
+1 MWNCSNTEDKLFEYL

-21 DKDQS
+21 DQDQS
-26 LLSTHCAECVV
+26 LLSSHCTECAV
-37 CGEKLKKAQSQKDIL
+37 CGEKLKKASSQKEIL

-68 KDNSNNNQQAKIL
+68 KDVAKELQQAKIL
-81 QYGATAVPGM
+81 QYGASAVPGM

-99 LAASFLIL
+99 AVASVLTL
-107 GIGIP
+107 GIGVP
-112 AGLGIYDFIGN
+112 AGIGIYDFIGN
-123 STIVEHHRQYASRV
+123 STVVEHYQQYAARV
-137 QSDFEAKAN
+137 QSNFNVKAKA
-146 IVAQLQNE
+146 VVQLQNE
-154 GMAKVNQ
+154 GMAKANQ
-161 ATEEIQKKQLKVL
+161 AIEEVQKKQLKVL

-186 NSYQILTR
+186 NSYQILTQ

-214 PGNRFPVASQLTRQG
+214 PGTRFPVASQRTRQG

-305 PHEDFALSF
+305 PFEDFALNF

-327 QGGGGISRTDKPTE
+327 QGGGGLSRPDKPAE

-361 DPAAPGGEY
+361 DPTAPGGEY
-370 TLTVKDQSGR
+370 ILTVKDQSGR

-409 GPGDEVVANCKAV
+409 GPGDEVIANCKAA
-422 SADGKPLSSKPV
+422 SSDGKPLSGKSV

-447 DGNPSPNQVRFQT
+447 DGNPNADQARFQT
-460 DSMGRVALKF
+460 DSLGRVALKF
-470 KLPAVIQKGLA
+470 KLPAVIQKGQA

-508 LEFFPEGGDLIQ
+508 MEFFPEGGDLIQ
-520 GLKSR
+520 GIKSR
-525 VYFQAKTPLGKP
+525 IYFQARTPLGKP

-554 VKTLTDDK
+554 VKTLTDEK
-562 EPGINQGLGKFDL
+562 EPGINQGLGKFEL
-575 TPKKDAIYEV
+575 TPKKDASYEV
-585 KITSPAGM
+585 KITSPAGI

-602 KETGTVLRMVDNI
+602 KDAGTVLRVVDNI
-615 VKPGQPVKVEVNST
+615 IKPGRPLKVEVNST

-638 YCRGRLLESVYLDQ
+638 YCRGRLLESIYLDQ
-652 GRTSA
+652 GKTSA

-682 TRTLVPVAERLF
+682 TRTLIPVAERLF

-708 DQAGYV
+708 DHASYV

-721 KIETSDELSKLASSV
+721 KIETSDEFSKLASSI

-769 KSQDLEYSDVLLG
+769 KSQDLEYTDVLLG

-804 EQDPSKFRQM
+804 EQDPSKFRQI

-837 MEPVNKIFA
+837 MEPVDKIFV
-846 EYQKKINE
+846 EYQKKIND
-854 AQAES
+854 AQAEA
-859 DKALQAKNALE
+859 DKALEAKNAAE

-876 LAMSRLDKWNNFFDA
+876 LAISKLNAWKSFFK
-891 LLQNLRK
+891 NLK
-898 VIGALIVLIAAY
+898 ENLFKMVGALILLLAAG
-910 LGIRG
+910 LGING
-915 LMIRRTSRVVAAVG
+915 LIYSRKGRIVTG
-929 VGILGIGLMLF
+929 LGFSLMGLALMLF
-940 SLGSMVNQPLQFAFM
+940 PLGMIQVNREFAM
-955 GGNAAPR
+955 QNGPAPAMEAAGAMP
-962 PGVAVEAMKMDM
+962 VAAMKMDILM
-974 PRMNEVAKEIEM
+974 MDEAKEM
-986 AAMPLPLAMRADNNV
+986 AAIPLPLAMKADNIAGGLNV
-1001 GGFNGLNQAPGIAG
+1001 QNQAPGIAG
-1015 NFNAKPKMMAN
+1015 NFGAKPRMMAN
-1026 KNGILN
+1026 QNGNLDADQKGFNLN
-1032 ADKKL
+1032 RL
-1037 FNNDGF
+1037 ELEG
-1043 ANPRDLDDNQDRNNN
+1043 RGVQNQDRRNIN
-1058 RKQALIGQA
+1058 Q
-1067 EQAKPQ
+1067 EQQRAPQ
-1073 AQLRQQ
+1073 AGL
-1079 EPLMGLEKNAFGRPA
+1079 LMKKALQDDKQNALGRPA
-1094 AAAPMRM
+1094 AAAAPMRR
-1101 LQAQLVMS
+1101 LQAQFIMS
-1109 PMVVREYAHERTQ
+1109 PMVVREFAHERTQ
-1122 GERSE
+1122 GERPE

-1135 LCWKPFIISEDGK
+1135 LCWKPFIITEDGK

-1164 TAFANTLDGRLG
+1164 TAFAHTLDGRLG

-1198 SAGDEVVIPL
+1198 SAGDEVIIPL

-1214 NEKRTANVNL
+1214 SEKRTANINL
-1224 ERFDGFKL
+1224 ERFEGFKL
-1232 LQGQENQTL
+1232 LQGQANLTL

-1247 TLRKLYKFKPE
+1247 TVRKLYKFKPE
-1258 IVDGEI
+1258 IVDGDI

-1270 KVQGFAQDAIRHNI
+1270 KVQGFAQDAIRQTI

-1292 VAQAYSDT
+1292 VADAYSDT
-1300 LEGSMVSKI
+1300 LEGTMVSKI
-1309 KLPESIIPGTLKVNA
+1309 KLPESIIPGTLKVSA

-1339 GLLREPHGCFEQT
+1339 GMLREPHGCFEQT

-1373 PELEKRALTLL
+1373 PEIEKRALTLL
-1384 ENGYAKLIAFECMN
+1384 ENGYAKLTAFECMN
-1398 GQNKK
+1398 AQNKK

-1437 QTMVKRTQ
+1437 QNMIKRTQ
-1445 DYIMGQRDGNGGF
+1445 DYIMEQRDGNGGF

-1496 LSSLKEKAEKSS
+1496 LSSLKEKAEKSN
-1508 DPYFLALVANS
+1508 DPYFLALVANA

-1526 ATALNLLKKLVSAQK
+1526 ATALALLKKLVSGQK
-1541 ADGHLV
+1541 EDGHLV

-1553 TGSAGVSLEVETTA
+1553 TGSGGVSLEVETTA

-1578 PEFNLPV
+1578 PQFNLPV
-1585 RNAIAWVGKQ
+1585 RKAITWVGKQ

-1634 LGNEEMSKVVFAAGA
+1634 LGSEEMAKFVFAAGA
-1649 TDVMELKLPNPE
+1649 TEVMELKLPNPE
-1661 KILKPGENI
+1661 KNFKPGENAL
-1670 VRLEV
+1670 RLEV
-1675 TGKNIFPATLS
+1675 TGKNIFPATIS

-1691 LKPAAESKLPLGIET
+1691 LKPVGAAKLPLGIET
-1706 QLSAEKANE
+1706 KLSAEKANE
-1715 GDTLQLKLKVRNN
+1715 GDTLQLKVKVRNN
-1728 EKKGQGMAVAIV
+1728 EKKGQGMAVAVV

-1786 MAPEQNIELNLDLI
+1786 LAPEQNIELSLDLI
-1800 SRVPGS
+1800 SRVPGN

-1830 VAITPKD
+1830 VVITPKD

>member
-1 MWNCVNTEDKLLEFL
+1 MWNCSNTEDKLFEYL

-21 DKDQS
+21 DQDQS
-26 LLSTHCAECVV
+26 LLSSHCTECAV
-37 CGEKLKKAQSQKDIL
+37 CGEKLKKALSQKEIL

-68 KDNSNNNQQAKIL
+68 KDVAKELQQAKIL
-81 QYGATAVPGM
+81 QYGASAVPGM

-99 LAASFLIL
+99 AVASVLTL

-112 AGLGIYDFIGN
+112 AGIGTYDFIGN
-123 STIVEHHRQYASRV
+123 STVVEHHQQYAARV
-137 QSDFEAKAN
+137 QSNFNVKAKA
-146 IVAQLQNE
+146 VVQLQNE
-154 GMAKVNQ
+154 GMAKANQ
-161 ATEEIQKKQLKVL
+161 AIEEVQKKQLKVL
-174 VTGPATLQPGAP
+174 ITGPATLQPGAP
-186 NSYQILTR
+186 NSYQILTQ

-214 PGNRFPVASQLTRQG
+214 PGTRFPVASQLTRQG

-305 PHEDFALSF
+305 PYEDFALNF

-327 QGGGGISRTDKPTE
+327 QGMGGISRPDKSAE

-347 GKPLKGVGSGAFLI
+347 GKPLKGVGSGAFLVE
-361 DPAAPGGEY
+361 PTAPGGEY
-370 TLTVKDQSGR
+370 TLTVRDQSGR

-409 GPGDEVVANCKAV
+409 GPGDEVVANCKAA
-422 SADGKPLSSKPV
+422 SSDGKPLSGKPV
-434 LASINLDG
+434 FASINLDG

-447 DGNPSPNQVRFQT
+447 DGNPNADQVRFQT
-460 DSMGRVALKF
+460 DALGRVVLKF
-470 KLPAVIQKGLA
+470 KLPAVIQKGQA

-508 LEFFPEGGDLIQ
+508 MEFFPEGGDLIQ
-520 GLKSR
+520 GIKSR
-525 VYFQAKTPLGKP
+525 IYFQARTPLGKP

-554 VKTLTDDK
+554 VKTLTDEK
-562 EPGINQGLGKFDL
+562 EPGINQGLGKFEL
-575 TPKKDAIYEV
+575 TPKKDASYEV
-585 KITSPAGM
+585 KITSPIGM

-602 KETGTVLRMVDNI
+602 KDAGTVLRVVDNI
-615 VKPGQPVKVEVNST
+615 VKPGQPLKVEVNST

-638 YCRGRLLESVYLDQ
+638 YCRGRLLESIYLDQ
-652 GRTSA
+652 GKTSA

-682 TRTLVPVAERLF
+682 TRTLIPVAERLF
-694 FRTPAESLRIKLIP
+694 YRIPAESLRIKLIP
-708 DQAGYV
+708 DQASYV

-721 KIETSDELSKLASSV
+721 KIETSDEISKLVSSI

-769 KSQDLEYSDVLLG
+769 KSQDLEYTDVLLG

-837 MEPVNKIFA
+837 MEPVDKIFV
-846 EYQKKINE
+846 EYQKKIND
-854 AQAES
+854 AQAEA
-859 DKALQAKNALE
+859 DKALQAKNAAE

-876 LAMSRLDKWNNFFDA
+876 LAISKLNAWNSFFE
-891 LLQNLRK
+891 NLRENLFK
-898 VIGALIVLIAAY
+898 MIGALIFLLAAG
-910 LGIRG
+910 LGING
-915 LMIRRTSRVVAAVG
+915 LIYSKKARIVTG
-929 VGILGIGLMLF
+929 LGFSLMGLALML
-940 SLGSMVNQPLQFAFM
+940 SPLSMIKDATQFAM
-955 GGNAAPR
+955 QNGPPPAMDAG
-962 PGVAVEAMKMDM
+962 AVPVGAMKMDLPQM
-974 PRMNEVAKEIEM
+974 DAAKEM
-986 AAMPLPLAMRADNNV
+986 AAIPLPLAMKADNLAGGLNV
-1001 GGFNGLNQAPGIAG
+1001 QNQAPGIAA
-1015 NFNAKPKMMAN
+1015 NFGAKPGMMAA
-1026 KNGILN
+1026 KNRNLN
-1032 ADKKL
+1032 EDQKG
-1037 FNNDGF
+1037 FNLNRLEEVRGVQ
-1043 ANPRDLDDNQDRNNN
+1043 NQDRRNINQELQ
-1058 RKQALIGQA
+1058 RA
-1067 EQAKPQ
+1067 PQ
-1073 AQLRQQ
+1073 AGMLMEKAMQ
-1079 EPLMGLEKNAFGRPA
+1079 EAKQNGFARPAVA
-1094 AAAPMRM
+1094 AAAPMRQ
-1101 LQAQLVMS
+1101 LRAQVLMS
-1109 PMVVREYAHERTQ
+1109 PMVVREFAHERTQ
-1122 GERSE
+1122 GERPE

-1135 LCWKPFIISEDGK
+1135 LCWKPFIITEDGK

-1198 SAGDEVVIPL
+1198 SAGDEVIIPL

-1214 NEKRTANVNL
+1214 SEKRTASINL
-1224 ERFDGFKL
+1224 ERFEGFKL
-1232 LQGQENQTL
+1232 LQGQENLTL
-1241 ELQPNQ
+1241 DLQPNQ
-1247 TLRKLYKFKPE
+1247 TVRKLYKFKPE
-1258 IVDGEI
+1258 IVDGDI

-1270 KVQGFAQDAIRHNI
+1270 KVQGFAQDAIRQTI

-1292 VAQAYSDT
+1292 VADAYSDT
-1300 LEGSMVSKI
+1300 LEGTMVSKI
-1309 KLPESIIPGTLKVNA
+1309 KLPESIIPGTLKVSA

-1339 GLLREPHGCFEQT
+1339 GMLREPHGCFEQT

-1373 PELEKRALTLL
+1373 PEIEKRALALL
-1384 ENGYAKLIAFECMN
+1384 ENGYAKLTAFECMN
-1398 GQNKK
+1398 SQNKK

-1437 QTMVKRTQ
+1437 QNMIKRTQ
-1445 DYIMGQRDGNGGF
+1445 DYIMEQRDGNGGF

-1508 DPYFLALVANS
+1508 DPYFLALVANA

-1526 ATALNLLKKLVSAQK
+1526 GSALVLLKKLVSGQK
-1541 ADGHLV
+1541 EDGHLV

-1553 TGSAGVSLEVETTA
+1553 TGSGGVSLEVETTA

-1578 PEFNLPV
+1578 PQFNLPV
-1585 RNAIAWVGKQ
+1585 RKAITWVGKQ

-1634 LGNEEMSKVVFAAGA
+1634 LGSEEMSKVVFAAGA
-1649 TDVMELKLPNPE
+1649 TEVMELKLPNPE
-1661 KILKPGENI
+1661 KNFKPGENI
-1670 VRLEV
+1670 LRLEV
-1675 TGKNIFPATLS
+1675 TGKNIFPATIS

-1691 LKPAAESKLPLGIET
+1691 LKPVGEAKLPLGIET
-1706 QLSAEKANE
+1706 KLSAEKANE

-1728 EKKGQGMAVAIV
+1728 EKKGQGMAVAVV

-1753 QLKQMC
+1753 QLKLMC

-1786 MAPEQNIELNLDLI
+1786 LAPEQNIELNLDLI
-1800 SRVPGS
+1800 SRVPGI

-1824 WVEPLK
+1824 WVEPLR

>member
-1 MWNCVNTEDKLLEFL
+1 MWNCSNTEDKLFEYL

-21 DKDQS
+21 DQDQS
-26 LLSTHCAECVV
+26 LLSSHCTECAV
-37 CGEKLKKAQSQKDIL
+37 CGEKLKKALSQKEIL

-68 KDNSNNNQQAKIL
+68 KDVAKELQQAKIL
-81 QYGATAVPGM
+81 QYGASAVPGI

-99 LAASFLIL
+99 AVASVLTL

-112 AGLGIYDFIGN
+112 AGIGTYDFIGN
-123 STIVEHHRQYASRV
+123 STVVEHHQQYAARV
-137 QSDFEAKAN
+137 QSNFNVKAKA
-146 IVAQLQNE
+146 VVQLQNE
-154 GMAKVNQ
+154 GMAKANQ
-161 ATEEIQKKQLKVL
+161 AIEEVQKKQLKVL
-174 VTGPATLQPGAP
+174 ITGPATLQPGAP
-186 NSYQILTR
+186 NSYQILTQ

-214 PGNRFPVASQLTRQG
+214 PGTRFPVASQLTRQG

-305 PHEDFALSF
+305 PYEDFALNF

-327 QGGGGISRTDKPTE
+327 QGMGGISRPDKSAE

-347 GKPLKGVGSGAFLI
+347 GKPLKGVGSGAFLVE
-361 DPAAPGGEY
+361 PTAPGGEY
-370 TLTVKDQSGR
+370 TLTVRDQSGR

-409 GPGDEVVANCKAV
+409 GPGDEVVANCKAA
-422 SADGKPLSSKPV
+422 SSDGKPLSGKPV
-434 LASINLDG
+434 FASINLDG

-447 DGNPSPNQVRFQT
+447 DGNPNADQVRFQT
-460 DSMGRVALKF
+460 DALGRVVLKF
-470 KLPAVIQKGLA
+470 KLPAVIQKGQA

-508 LEFFPEGGDLIQ
+508 MEFFPEGGDLIQ
-520 GLKSR
+520 GIKSR
-525 VYFQAKTPLGKP
+525 IYFQARTPLGKP

-554 VKTLTDDK
+554 VKTLTDEK
-562 EPGINQGLGKFDL
+562 EPGINQGLGKFEL
-575 TPKKDAIYEV
+575 TPKKDASYEV
-585 KITSPAGM
+585 KITSPIGM

-602 KETGTVLRMVDNI
+602 KDAGTVLRVVDNI
-615 VKPGQPVKVEVNST
+615 VKPGQPLKVEVNST

-638 YCRGRLLESVYLDQ
+638 YCRGRLLESIYLDQ
-652 GRTSA
+652 GKTSA

-682 TRTLVPVAERLF
+682 TRTLIPVAERLF
-694 FRTPAESLRIKLIP
+694 YRIPAESLRIKLIP
-708 DQAGYV
+708 DQASYV

-721 KIETSDELSKLASSV
+721 KIETSDEISKLVSSI

-769 KSQDLEYSDVLLG
+769 KSQDLEYTDVLLG
-782 EHPRASEALDLLL
+782 EHPRATEALDLLL

-837 MEPVNKIFA
+837 MEPVDKIFV
-846 EYQKKINE
+846 EYQKKIND
-854 AQAES
+854 AQAEA
-859 DKALQAKNALE
+859 DKALQAKNAAE

-876 LAMSRLDKWNNFFDA
+876 LAISKLNAWNSFFE
-891 LLQNLRK
+891 NLRENLFK
-898 VIGALIVLIAAY
+898 MVGALIFLLAAG
-910 LGIRG
+910 LGING
-915 LMIRRTSRVVAAVG
+915 LIYNRKGRIVTG
-929 VGILGIGLMLF
+929 LGFSLMGLALMLS
-940 SLGSMVNQPLQFAFM
+940 SLGMIKDATQFAM
-955 GGNAAPR
+955 QNGPPPAMDAG
-962 PGVAVEAMKMDM
+962 AVPVGAMKMDLPQM
-974 PRMNEVAKEIEM
+974 AAAKEM
-986 AAMPLPLAMRADNNV
+986 AAMPLPLAMKADNLAGGLNV
-1001 GGFNGLNQAPGIAG
+1001 QNQAPGIAA
-1015 NFNAKPKMMAN
+1015 NFGAKPGMMAA
-1026 KNGILN
+1026 KNRNLN
-1032 ADKKL
+1032 EDQKG
-1037 FNNDGF
+1037 FNLNRLEEVRGVK
-1043 ANPRDLDDNQDRNNN
+1043 NQDRRNIN
-1058 RKQALIGQA
+1058 Q
-1067 EQAKPQ
+1067 EQQRAPQ
-1073 AQLRQQ
+1073 AGMLMEKALQ
-1079 EPLMGLEKNAFGRPA
+1079 EDKQNGFARPAGA
-1094 AAAPMRM
+1094 AAAPMRQ
-1101 LQAQLVMS
+1101 LRAQVLMS
-1109 PMVVREYAHERTQ
+1109 PMVVREFAHERTQ
-1122 GERSE
+1122 GERPE

-1135 LCWKPFIISEDGK
+1135 LCWKPFIITEDGK

-1198 SAGDEVVIPL
+1198 SAGDEVIIPL

-1214 NEKRTANVNL
+1214 SEKRTASINL
-1224 ERFDGFKL
+1224 ERFEGFKL
-1232 LQGQENQTL
+1232 LQGQENLTL
-1241 ELQPNQ
+1241 DLQPNQ
-1247 TLRKLYKFKPE
+1247 TVRKLYKFKPE
-1258 IVDGEI
+1258 IVDGDI

-1270 KVQGFAQDAIRHNI
+1270 KVQGFAQDAIRQTI

-1292 VAQAYSDT
+1292 VADAYSDT
-1300 LEGSMVSKI
+1300 LEGTMVSKI
-1309 KLPESIIPGTLKVNA
+1309 KLPESIIPGTLKVSA

-1339 GLLREPHGCFEQT
+1339 GMLREPHGCFEQT

-1373 PELEKRALTLL
+1373 PEIEKRALALL
-1384 ENGYAKLIAFECMN
+1384 ENGYAKLTAFECMN
-1398 GQNKK
+1398 AQNKK

-1437 QTMVKRTQ
+1437 QNMIKRTQ
-1445 DYIMGQRDGNGGF
+1445 DYIMEQRDGNGGF

-1508 DPYFLALVANS
+1508 DPYFLALVANA

-1526 ATALNLLKKLVSAQK
+1526 GSALVLLKKLVSGQK
-1541 ADGHLV
+1541 EDGHLV

-1553 TGSAGVSLEVETTA
+1553 TGSGGVSLEVETTA
-1567 LAILALLKANE
+1567 LAILALLKAND
-1578 PEFNLPV
+1578 PQFNLPV
-1585 RNAIAWVGKQ
+1585 RKAITWVGKQ

-1634 LGNEEMSKVVFAAGA
+1634 LGSEEMSKVVFAAGA
-1649 TDVMELKLPNPE
+1649 TEVMELKLPNPE
-1661 KILKPGENI
+1661 KNFKSGENTL
-1670 VRLEV
+1670 RLEV
-1675 TGKNIFPATLS
+1675 TGKNIFPATIS

-1691 LKPAAESKLPLGIET
+1691 LKPVGEAKLPLGIET
-1706 QLSAEKANE
+1706 RLSAEKANE
-1715 GDTLQLKLKVRNN
+1715 GDTMQLKVKVRNN
-1728 EKKGQGMAVAIV
+1728 EKKGQGMAVAVV

-1786 MAPEQNIELNLDLI
+1786 LAPEQNIELNLDLI
-1800 SRVPGS
+1800 SRVPGN

-1824 WVEPLK
+1824 WVEPLR

>member
-1 MWNCVNTEDKLLEFL
+1 M
-16 YGLLD
+16 
-21 DKDQS
+21 
-26 LLSTHCAECVV
+26 
-37 CGEKLKKAQSQKDIL
+37 SQKDIL

-68 KDNSNNNQQAKIL
+68 KDVAKELQQAKIL
-81 QYGATAVPGM
+81 QYGASAVPGM

-99 LAASFLIL
+99 AVASVLTL

-112 AGLGIYDFIGN
+112 AGIGTYDFIGN
-123 STIVEHHRQYASRV
+123 STVVEHHQQYAARV
-137 QSDFEAKAN
+137 QSNFNVKAKA
-146 IVAQLQNE
+146 VVQLQNE
-154 GMAKVNQ
+154 GMAKANQ
-161 ATEEIQKKQLKVL
+161 AIEEVQKKQLKVL
-174 VTGPATLQPGAP
+174 ITGPATLQPGAP
-186 NSYQILTR
+186 NSYQILTQ

-214 PGNRFPVASQLTRQG
+214 PGTRFPVASQLTRQG

-305 PHEDFALSF
+305 PYEDFALNF

-327 QGGGGISRTDKPTE
+327 QGSGSISRPDKPAE

-361 DPAAPGGEY
+361 DPTAPGGEY
-370 TLTVKDQSGR
+370 ILTVKDQSGR

-409 GPGDEVVANCKAV
+409 GPGDEVVANCKAA
-422 SADGKPLSSKPV
+422 SSDGKPLSGKAV

-447 DGNPSPNQVRFQT
+447 DGNPNADQVRFQT
-460 DSMGRVALKF
+460 DSLGRVVLKF
-470 KLPAVIQKGLA
+470 KLPAVIQKGQA

-508 LEFFPEGGDLIQ
+508 MEFFPEGGDLIQ
-520 GLKSR
+520 GIKSR
-525 VYFQAKTPLGKP
+525 IYFQARTPLGKP

-554 VKTLTDDK
+554 VKTLTDEK
-562 EPGINQGLGKFDL
+562 EPGINQGLGKFEL
-575 TPKKDAIYEV
+575 TPKKDASYEV
-585 KITSPAGM
+585 KITSPIGI

-602 KETGTVLRMVDNI
+602 KDAGTVLRVVDNI
-615 VKPGQPVKVEVNST
+615 VKPGQPLKVEVNST

-638 YCRGRLLESVYLDQ
+638 YCRGRLLESIYLDQ
-652 GRTSA
+652 GKTSA

-682 TRTLVPVAERLF
+682 TRTLIPVAERLF
-694 FRTPAESLRIKLIP
+694 YRTPAESLRIKLIP
-708 DQAGYV
+708 DQASYV

-721 KIETSDELSKLASSV
+721 KIETSDEISKLVSSI

-769 KSQDLEYSDVLLG
+769 KSQDLEYTDVLLG

-837 MEPVNKIFA
+837 MEPVDKIFV
-846 EYQKKINE
+846 EYQKKIND
-854 AQAES
+854 AQAEA
-859 DKALQAKNALE
+859 DKALQAKNAAE

-876 LAMSRLDKWNNFFDA
+876 LAISKLNAWESFFE
-891 LLQNLRK
+891 NLK
-898 VIGALIVLIAAY
+898 ENLFKMVGALILLLAAG
-910 LGIRG
+910 LGING
-915 LMIRRTSRVVAAVG
+915 LIYNRKGRIAIGLGFSLMGLALMLSPLSMIKDATQFAMQNGPPPAMDAGAVPVAAMMMD
-929 VGILGIGLMLF
+929 LPQMD
-940 SLGSMVNQPLQFAFM
+940 
-955 GGNAAPR
+955 AA
-962 PGVAVEAMKMDM
+962 K
-974 PRMNEVAKEIEM
+974 EM
-986 AAMPLPLAMRADNNV
+986 AAMPLPLAMKADNLAGGLNV
-1001 GGFNGLNQAPGIAG
+1001 QNQAPGIAG
-1015 NFNAKPKMMAN
+1015 NFGAKPGMMAA
-1026 KNGILN
+1026 KNRNLN
-1032 ADKKL
+1032 EDQKG
-1037 FNNDGF
+1037 FNLNRLEEVRGVQ
-1043 ANPRDLDDNQDRNNN
+1043 NQDRRNINQEQQLAPQN
-1058 RKQALIGQA
+1058 GMFMEKALQDDKQNGFA
-1067 EQAKPQ
+1067 
-1073 AQLRQQ
+1073 
-1079 EPLMGLEKNAFGRPA
+1079 RPAGA
-1094 AAAPMRM
+1094 AAAPMRQ
-1101 LQAQLVMS
+1101 LRAQVLMS
-1109 PMVVREYAHERTQ
+1109 PMVVREFAHERTQ
-1122 GERSE
+1122 GERPE

-1135 LCWKPFIISEDGK
+1135 LCWKPFIITVDGK

-1198 SAGDEVVIPL
+1198 SAGDEVIIPL

-1214 NEKRTANVNL
+1214 SEKRTASINL
-1224 ERFDGFKL
+1224 ERFEGFKL
-1232 LQGQENQTL
+1232 LQGQENLTL
-1241 ELQPNQ
+1241 DLQPNQ
-1247 TLRKLYKFKPE
+1247 TVRKLYKFKPE
-1258 IVDGEI
+1258 IVDGDI

-1270 KVQGFAQDAIRHNI
+1270 KVQGFAQDAIRQTI

-1292 VAQAYSDT
+1292 VADAYSDT
-1300 LEGSMVSKI
+1300 LEGTMVSKI
-1309 KLPESIIPGTLKVNA
+1309 KLPESIIPGTLKVSA

-1339 GLLREPHGCFEQT
+1339 GMLREPHGCFEQT

-1373 PELEKRALTLL
+1373 PEIEKRALALL
-1384 ENGYAKLIAFECMN
+1384 ENGYAKLTSFECMN
-1398 GQNKK
+1398 AQNKK

-1437 QTMVKRTQ
+1437 QNMIKRTQ
-1445 DYIMGQRDGNGGF
+1445 DYIMEQRDGNGGF

-1496 LSSLKEKAEKSS
+1496 LSSLKEKAEKSN
-1508 DPYFLALVANS
+1508 DPYFLALVANA

-1526 ATALNLLKKLVSAQK
+1526 ASALVLLKKLVSGQK
-1541 ADGHLV
+1541 EDGHLV

-1553 TGSAGVSLEVETTA
+1553 TGSGGVSLEVETTA

-1578 PEFNLPV
+1578 PQFNLPV
-1585 RNAIAWVGKQ
+1585 RKAITWVGKQ

-1634 LGNEEMSKVVFAAGA
+1634 LGSEEMSKVVFAAGA
-1649 TDVMELKLPNPE
+1649 TEVMELKLPNPE
-1661 KILKPGENI
+1661 KNFKSGENTL
-1670 VRLEV
+1670 RLEV
-1675 TGKNIFPATLS
+1675 TGKNIFPATIS

-1691 LKPAAESKLPLGIET
+1691 LKPVGEAKLPLGIET
-1706 QLSAEKANE
+1706 RLSTEKANE
-1715 GDTLQLKLKVRNN
+1715 GDTLQLKVKVRNN
-1728 EKKGQGMAVAIV
+1728 EKKGQGMAVAVV

-1786 MAPEQNIELNLDLI
+1786 LAPEQNIELNLDLI
-1800 SRVPGS
+1800 SRVPGN

-1824 WVEPLK
+1824 WVEPLR

>member
-1 MWNCVNTEDKLLEFL
+1 MWNCSNTEDKLFEYL

-21 DKDQS
+21 DQDQS
-26 LLSTHCAECVV
+26 LLSSHCTECAV
-37 CGEKLKKAQSQKDIL
+37 CGEKLKKASSQKEIL

-68 KDNSNNNQQAKIL
+68 KDVAKELQQAKIL
-81 QYGATAVPGM
+81 QYGASAVPGM

-99 LAASFLIL
+99 AVASVLTL
-107 GIGIP
+107 GIGVP
-112 AGLGIYDFIGN
+112 AGIGIYDFIGN
-123 STIVEHHRQYASRV
+123 STVVEHYQQYAARV
-137 QSDFEAKAN
+137 QSNFNVKAKA
-146 IVAQLQNE
+146 VVQLQNE
-154 GMAKVNQ
+154 GMAKANQ
-161 ATEEIQKKQLKVL
+161 AIEEVQKKQLKVL

-186 NSYQILTR
+186 NSYQILTQ

-214 PGNRFPVASQLTRQG
+214 PGTRFPVASQRTRQG

-305 PHEDFALSF
+305 PFEDFALNF

-327 QGGGGISRTDKPTE
+327 QGGGGLSRPDKPAE

-361 DPAAPGGEY
+361 DPTAPGGEY
-370 TLTVKDQSGR
+370 ILTVKDQSGR

-409 GPGDEVVANCKAV
+409 GPGDEVIANCKAA
-422 SADGKPLSSKPV
+422 SSDGKPLSGKSV

-447 DGNPSPNQVRFQT
+447 DGNPNADQARFQT
-460 DSMGRVALKF
+460 DSLGRVALKF
-470 KLPAVIQKGLA
+470 KLPAVIQKGQA

-508 LEFFPEGGDLIQ
+508 MEFFPEGGDLIQ
-520 GLKSR
+520 GIKSR
-525 VYFQAKTPLGKP
+525 IYFQARTPLGKP

-554 VKTLTDDK
+554 VKTLTDEK
-562 EPGINQGLGKFDL
+562 ESGINQGLGKFEL
-575 TPKKDAIYEV
+575 TPKKDASYEV
-585 KITSPAGM
+585 KITSPAGI

-602 KETGTVLRMVDNI
+602 KDAGTVLRVVDNI
-615 VKPGQPVKVEVNST
+615 IKPGRPLKVEVNST

-638 YCRGRLLESVYLDQ
+638 YCRGRLLESIYLDQ
-652 GRTSA
+652 GKTSA

-682 TRTLVPVAERLF
+682 TRTLIPVAERLF

-708 DQAGYV
+708 DHASYV

-721 KIETSDELSKLASSV
+721 KIETSDEFSKLASSI

-769 KSQDLEYSDVLLG
+769 KSQDLEYTDVLLG

-804 EQDPSKFRQM
+804 EQDPSKFRQI

-837 MEPVNKIFA
+837 MEPVDKIFV
-846 EYQKKINE
+846 EYQKKIND
-854 AQAES
+854 AQAEA
-859 DKALQAKNALE
+859 DKALEAKNAAE

-876 LAMSRLDKWNNFFDA
+876 LAISKLNAWKSFFK
-891 LLQNLRK
+891 NLK
-898 VIGALIVLIAAY
+898 ENLFKMVGALILLLAAG
-910 LGIRG
+910 LGING
-915 LMIRRTSRVVAAVG
+915 LIYSRKGRIVTG
-929 VGILGIGLMLF
+929 LGFSLMGLALMLF
-940 SLGSMVNQPLQFAFM
+940 PLGMIQVNREFAM
-955 GGNAAPR
+955 QNGPAPAMEAAGAMP
-962 PGVAVEAMKMDM
+962 VAAMKMDILM
-974 PRMNEVAKEIEM
+974 MDAAKEM
-986 AAMPLPLAMRADNNV
+986 AAIPLPLAMKADNIAGDLNV
-1001 GGFNGLNQAPGIAG
+1001 QNQAPGIAG
-1015 NFNAKPKMMAN
+1015 NFGAKPRMMAN
-1026 KNGILN
+1026 QNGNLDADQKGFNLN
-1032 ADKKL
+1032 RL
-1037 FNNDGF
+1037 ELEG
-1043 ANPRDLDDNQDRNNN
+1043 RGVQNQDRRNIN
-1058 RKQALIGQA
+1058 Q
-1067 EQAKPQ
+1067 EQQRAPQ
-1073 AQLRQQ
+1073 AGL
-1079 EPLMGLEKNAFGRPA
+1079 LMKKALQDDKQNALGRPA
-1094 AAAPMRM
+1094 AAAAPMRR
-1101 LQAQLVMS
+1101 LQAQFIMS
-1109 PMVVREYAHERTQ
+1109 PMVVREFAHERTQ
-1122 GERSE
+1122 GERPE

-1135 LCWKPFIISEDGK
+1135 LCWKPFIITEDGK

-1164 TAFANTLDGRLG
+1164 TAFAHTLDGRLG

-1198 SAGDEVVIPL
+1198 SAGDEVIIPL

-1214 NEKRTANVNL
+1214 SEKRTANINL
-1224 ERFDGFKL
+1224 ERFEGFKL
-1232 LQGQENQTL
+1232 LQGQANLTL

-1247 TLRKLYKFKPE
+1247 TVRKLYKFKPE
-1258 IVDGEI
+1258 IVDGDI

-1270 KVQGFAQDAIRHNI
+1270 KVQGFAQDAIRQTI

-1292 VAQAYSDT
+1292 VADAYSDT
-1300 LEGSMVSKI
+1300 LEGTMVSKI
-1309 KLPESIIPGTLKVNA
+1309 KLPESIIPGTLKVSA

-1339 GLLREPHGCFEQT
+1339 GMLREPHGCFEQT

-1373 PELEKRALTLL
+1373 PEIEKRALTLL
-1384 ENGYAKLIAFECMN
+1384 ENGYAKLTAFECMN
-1398 GQNKK
+1398 AQNKK

-1437 QTMVKRTQ
+1437 QNMIKRTQ
-1445 DYIMGQRDGNGGF
+1445 DYIMEQRDGNGGF

-1496 LSSLKEKAEKSS
+1496 LSSLKEKAEKSN
-1508 DPYFLALVANS
+1508 DPYFLALVANA

-1526 ATALNLLKKLVSAQK
+1526 ATALALLKKLVSGQK
-1541 ADGHLV
+1541 EDGHLV

-1553 TGSAGVSLEVETTA
+1553 TGSGGVSLEVETTA

-1578 PEFNLPV
+1578 PQFNLPV
-1585 RNAIAWVGKQ
+1585 RKAITWVGKQ

-1634 LGNEEMSKVVFAAGA
+1634 LGSEEMAKFVFAAGA
-1649 TDVMELKLPNPE
+1649 TEVMELKLPNPE
-1661 KILKPGENI
+1661 KNFKPGENAL
-1670 VRLEV
+1670 RLEV
-1675 TGKNIFPATLS
+1675 TGKNIFPATIS

-1691 LKPAAESKLPLGIET
+1691 LKPVGEAKLPLGIET
-1706 QLSAEKANE
+1706 RLSTEKANE

-1728 EKKGQGMAVAIV
+1728 EKKGQGMAVAVV

-1786 MAPEQNIELNLDLI
+1786 LAPEQNIELSLDLI
-1800 SRVPGS
+1800 SRVPGN

-1830 VAITPKD
+1830 VVITPKD

>member
-1 MWNCVNTEDKLLEFL
+1 M
-16 YGLLD
+16 
-21 DKDQS
+21 
-26 LLSTHCAECVV
+26 
-37 CGEKLKKAQSQKDIL
+37 
-52 VKASKAQF
+52 
-60 PEVKFTPP
+60 
-68 KDNSNNNQQAKIL
+68 
-81 QYGATAVPGM
+81 
-91 QNARIWMW
+91 
-99 LAASFLIL
+99 
-107 GIGIP
+107 
-112 AGLGIYDFIGN
+112 
-123 STIVEHHRQYASRV
+123 
-137 QSDFEAKAN
+137 
-146 IVAQLQNE
+146 
-154 GMAKVNQ
+154 
-161 ATEEIQKKQLKVL
+161 
-174 VTGPATLQPGAP
+174 
-186 NSYQILTR
+186 
-194 DNLSR
+194 SR
-199 PVEARVEAFVEDKAN
+199 PVEARVEAFVEDKSN
-214 PGNRFPVASQLTRQG
+214 PGTRFPVASQLTRQG

-305 PHEDFALSF
+305 PYEDFALNF

-327 QGGGGISRTDKPTE
+327 QGMGGISRPDKPAE

-361 DPAAPGGEY
+361 DPTAPGGEY
-370 TLTVKDQSGR
+370 ILTVKDQSGR

-404 NRRSY
+404 NHRSY
-409 GPGDEVVANCKAV
+409 GPGDEVIANCKAT
-422 SADGKPLSSKPV
+422 SSDGKPLSGKPV

-447 DGNPSPNQVRFQT
+447 DGKPNTDQARFQT
-460 DSMGRVALKF
+460 DALGRVVLKF
-470 KLPAVIQKGLA
+470 KLPAVIQKGQA

-508 LEFFPEGGDLIQ
+508 MEFFPEGGDLIQ
-520 GLKSR
+520 GIKSR
-525 VYFQAKTPLGKP
+525 IYFQARTPLGKP

-554 VKTLTDDK
+554 VKTLTDEK
-562 EPGINQGLGKFDL
+562 EPGINQGLGKFEL
-575 TPKKDAIYEV
+575 TPKKDASYEV
-585 KITSPAGM
+585 KITSPSGM

-602 KETGTVLRMVDNI
+602 KDAGTVLRVVDNI
-615 VKPGQPVKVEVNST
+615 VKPGQPLKVEVNST

-638 YCRGRLLESVYLDQ
+638 YCRGRLLESIYLDQ
-652 GRTSA
+652 GKTSA

-682 TRTLVPVAERLF
+682 TRTLIPVAERLF
-694 FRTPAESLRIKLIP
+694 YRTPAESLRIKLIP
-708 DQAGYV
+708 DQASYV

-721 KIETSDELSKLASSV
+721 KIETSDEISKLVSSI

-769 KSQDLEYSDVLLG
+769 KSQDLEYTDVLLG

-837 MEPVNKIFA
+837 MEPVDKIFV
-846 EYQKKINE
+846 EYQKKINV
-854 AQAES
+854 AQAEA
-859 DKALQAKNALE
+859 DKALQAKNAAE

-876 LAMSRLDKWNNFFDA
+876 LAISKLNAWNSFFE
-891 LLQNLRK
+891 NLK
-898 VIGALIVLIAAY
+898 ENLFKMVGALILLLAAG
-910 LGIRG
+910 LGING
-915 LMIRRTSRVVAAVG
+915 LICNRKGRIVTGLGFSLMGLALMLSPLSMIKDATQFAMQNGPPPAMDAGAVPVAAMMMD
-929 VGILGIGLMLF
+929 LPQMD
-940 SLGSMVNQPLQFAFM
+940 
-955 GGNAAPR
+955 AA
-962 PGVAVEAMKMDM
+962 K
-974 PRMNEVAKEIEM
+974 EM
-986 AAMPLPLAMRADNNV
+986 AAMPLPLAMKADNLAGGLNV
-1001 GGFNGLNQAPGIAG
+1001 QNQAPGIAG
-1015 NFNAKPKMMAN
+1015 NFGAKPGMMAA
-1026 KNGILN
+1026 KNRNLN
-1032 ADKKL
+1032 EDQKG
-1037 FNNDGF
+1037 FNLNRLEEVRGVQ
-1043 ANPRDLDDNQDRNNN
+1043 NQDRRNIN
-1058 RKQALIGQA
+1058 Q
-1067 EQAKPQ
+1067 EQQRAPQ
-1073 AQLRQQ
+1073 AGMLMEKAMQ
-1079 EPLMGLEKNAFGRPA
+1079 EDKQNGFARPAGAA
-1094 AAAPMRM
+1094 AAAPMRQ
-1101 LQAQLVMS
+1101 LRAQVLMS
-1109 PMVVREYAHERTQ
+1109 PMVVREFAHERTQ
-1122 GERSE
+1122 GERPE

-1135 LCWKPFIISEDGK
+1135 LCWKPFIITVDGK

-1198 SAGDEVVIPL
+1198 SAGDEVIIPL

-1214 NEKRTANVNL
+1214 SEKRTASINL
-1224 ERFDGFKL
+1224 ERFEGFKL
-1232 LQGQENQTL
+1232 LQGQENLTL
-1241 ELQPNQ
+1241 DLQPNQ
-1247 TLRKLYKFKPE
+1247 TVRKLYKFKPE
-1258 IVDGEI
+1258 IVDGDI

-1270 KVQGFAQDAIRHNI
+1270 KVQGFAQDAIRQTI

-1292 VAQAYSDT
+1292 VADAYSDT
-1300 LEGSMVSKI
+1300 LEGTMVSKI
-1309 KLPESIIPGTLKVNA
+1309 KLPESIIPGTLKVSA

-1339 GLLREPHGCFEQT
+1339 GMLREPHGCFEQT

-1373 PELEKRALTLL
+1373 PEIEKRALALL
-1384 ENGYAKLIAFECMN
+1384 ENGYAKLTAFECMN
-1398 GQNKK
+1398 SQNKK

-1437 QTMVKRTQ
+1437 QNMIKRTQ
-1445 DYIMGQRDGNGGF
+1445 DYIIEQRDGNGGF

-1496 LSSLKEKAEKSS
+1496 LSSLKEKAEKSN
-1508 DPYFLALVANS
+1508 DPYFLALVANA

-1526 ATALNLLKKLVSAQK
+1526 ASALVLLKKLVSGQK
-1541 ADGHLV
+1541 EDGHLV

-1553 TGSAGVSLEVETTA
+1553 TGSGGVSLEVETTA

-1578 PEFNLPV
+1578 PQFNLPV
-1585 RNAIAWVGKQ
+1585 RKAITWVGKQ

-1634 LGNEEMSKVVFAAGA
+1634 LGSEEMSKVVFAAGA
-1649 TDVMELKLPNPE
+1649 TEVMELKLPNPE
-1661 KILKPGENI
+1661 KNFKSGENTL
-1670 VRLEV
+1670 RLEV
-1675 TGKNIFPATLS
+1675 TGKNIFPATIS

-1691 LKPAAESKLPLGIET
+1691 LKPVGEAKLPLGIET
-1706 QLSAEKANE
+1706 RLSTEKANE
-1715 GDTLQLKLKVRNN
+1715 GDTLQLKVKVRNN
-1728 EKKGQGMAVAIV
+1728 EKKGQGMAVAVV

-1786 MAPEQNIELNLDLI
+1786 LAPEQNIELNLDLI
-1800 SRVPGS
+1800 SRVPGN

-1824 WVEPLK
+1824 WVEPLR

>member
-1 MWNCVNTEDKLLEFL
+1 MWNCSNTEDKLFEYL

-21 DKDQS
+21 DQDQS
-26 LLSTHCAECVV
+26 LLSSHCTECAV
-37 CGEKLKKAQSQKDIL
+37 CGEKLKKALSQKDIL

-68 KDNSNNNQQAKIL
+68 KDVAKELQQAKIL
-81 QYGATAVPGM
+81 QYGASAVPGM

-99 LAASFLIL
+99 AVASVLTL

-112 AGLGIYDFIGN
+112 AGIGTYDFIGN
-123 STIVEHHRQYASRV
+123 STVVEHHQQYAARV
-137 QSDFEAKAN
+137 QSNFNVKAKA
-146 IVAQLQNE
+146 VVQLQNE
-154 GMAKVNQ
+154 GMAKANQ
-161 ATEEIQKKQLKVL
+161 AIEEAQKKQLKVL
-174 VTGPATLQPGAP
+174 ITGPATLQPGAP
-186 NSYQILTR
+186 NSYQILTQ

-214 PGNRFPVASQLTRQG
+214 PGTRFPVASQLTRQG

-305 PHEDFALSF
+305 PYEDFALNF

-327 QGGGGISRTDKPTE
+327 QGSGSISRLDKPAE

-361 DPAAPGGEY
+361 DPTAPGGEY
-370 TLTVKDQSGR
+370 ILTVKDQSGR

-404 NRRSY
+404 NHRSY
-409 GPGDEVVANCKAV
+409 GPGDEVIANCKAT
-422 SADGKPLSSKPV
+422 SSDGKPLSGKPV

-447 DGNPSPNQVRFQT
+447 DGKPNADRARFQT
-460 DSMGRVALKF
+460 DALGRVVLKF
-470 KLPAVIQKGLA
+470 KLPAVIQKGQA

-508 LEFFPEGGDLIQ
+508 MEFFPEGGDLIQ
-520 GLKSR
+520 GIKSR
-525 VYFQAKTPLGKP
+525 IYFQARTPLGKP

-554 VKTLTDDK
+554 VKTLTDEK
-562 EPGINQGLGKFDL
+562 EPGINQGLGKFEL
-575 TPKKDAIYEV
+575 TPKKDASYEV
-585 KITSPAGM
+585 KITSPIGI

-602 KETGTVLRMVDNI
+602 KDAGTVLRVVDNI
-615 VKPGQPVKVEVNST
+615 VKPSQPLKVEVNST
-629 IKSRLMVGV
+629 VKSRLMVGV
-638 YCRGRLLESVYLDQ
+638 YCRGRLLESIYLDQ
-652 GRTSA
+652 GKTSA

-682 TRTLVPVAERLF
+682 TRTLIPVAERLF
-694 FRTPAESLRIKLIP
+694 YRTPAESLRIKLIP
-708 DQAGYV
+708 DQGSYV

-721 KIETSDELSKLASSV
+721 KIETSDEFSKLASSI

-769 KSQDLEYSDVLLG
+769 KSQDLEYTDVLLG
-782 EHPRASEALDLLL
+782 EHPRATEALDLLL

-837 MEPVNKIFA
+837 MEPVDKIFV
-846 EYQKKINE
+846 EYQKKIND
-854 AQAES
+854 AQAEA
-859 DKALQAKNALE
+859 DKALQAKNAAE

-876 LAMSRLDKWNNFFDA
+876 LAISKLNAWNSFFE
-891 LLQNLRK
+891 NLRENLFK
-898 VIGALIVLIAAY
+898 MVGALIFLLAAG
-910 LGIRG
+910 LGING
-915 LMIRRTSRVVAAVG
+915 LIYSKKARIVTGLGFSLMGLALMLSPLSMIKDATQFAMQNGPPPAMDAGAVPVAAMMMD
-929 VGILGIGLMLF
+929 LPQMD
-940 SLGSMVNQPLQFAFM
+940 
-955 GGNAAPR
+955 AA
-962 PGVAVEAMKMDM
+962 K
-974 PRMNEVAKEIEM
+974 EM
-986 AAMPLPLAMRADNNV
+986 AAMPLPLAMKADNLAGGLNV
-1001 GGFNGLNQAPGIAG
+1001 QNQAPGIAA
-1015 NFNAKPKMMAN
+1015 NFGAKPGMMAA
-1026 KNGILN
+1026 KNRNLN
-1032 ADKKL
+1032 EDQKG
-1037 FNNDGF
+1037 FNLNRLEEVRGVQ
-1043 ANPRDLDDNQDRNNN
+1043 NQDRRNIN
-1058 RKQALIGQA
+1058 Q
-1067 EQAKPQ
+1067 EQQRAPQ
-1073 AQLRQQ
+1073 AGMLMEKAMQ
-1079 EPLMGLEKNAFGRPA
+1079 EDKQNGFARPAGA
-1094 AAAPMRM
+1094 AAAPMRQ
-1101 LQAQLVMS
+1101 LRAQVLMS
-1109 PMVVREYAHERTQ
+1109 PMVVREFAHERTQ
-1122 GERSE
+1122 GERPE

-1135 LCWKPFIISEDGK
+1135 LCWKPFIITVDGK

-1198 SAGDEVVIPL
+1198 SAGDEVIIPL

-1214 NEKRTANVNL
+1214 SEKRTASINL
-1224 ERFDGFKL
+1224 ERFEGFKL
-1232 LQGQENQTL
+1232 LQGQENLTL
-1241 ELQPNQ
+1241 DLQPNQ
-1247 TLRKLYKFKPE
+1247 TVRKLYKFKPE
-1258 IVDGEI
+1258 IVDGDI

-1270 KVQGFAQDAIRHNI
+1270 KVQGFAQDAIRQTI

-1292 VAQAYSDT
+1292 VADAYSDT
-1300 LEGSMVSKI
+1300 LEGTMVSKI
-1309 KLPESIIPGTLKVNA
+1309 KLPESIIPGTLKVSA

-1339 GLLREPHGCFEQT
+1339 GMLREPHGCFEQT

-1373 PELEKRALTLL
+1373 PEIEKRALALL
-1384 ENGYAKLIAFECMN
+1384 ENGYAKLTAFECMN
-1398 GQNKK
+1398 SQNKK

-1437 QTMVKRTQ
+1437 QNMIKRTQ
-1445 DYIMGQRDGNGGF
+1445 DYIIEQRDGNGGF

-1496 LSSLKEKAEKSS
+1496 LSSLKEKAEKSN
-1508 DPYFLALVANS
+1508 DPYFLALVANA

-1526 ATALNLLKKLVSAQK
+1526 ASALVLLKKLVSGQK
-1541 ADGHLV
+1541 EDGHLV
-1547 AEKTSI
+1547 AEITSI
-1553 TGSAGVSLEVETTA
+1553 TGSGGVSLEVETTA

-1578 PEFNLPV
+1578 PQFNLPV
-1585 RNAIAWVGKQ
+1585 RKAITWVGKQ

-1634 LGNEEMSKVVFAAGA
+1634 LGSEEMSKVVFAAGA
-1649 TDVMELKLPNPE
+1649 TEVMELKLPNPE
-1661 KILKPGENI
+1661 KNFKSGENTL
-1670 VRLEV
+1670 RLEV
-1675 TGKNIFPATLS
+1675 TGKNIFPATIS

-1691 LKPAAESKLPLGIET
+1691 LKPVGEAKLPLGIET
-1706 QLSAEKANE
+1706 RLSTEKANE
-1715 GDTLQLKLKVRNN
+1715 GDTLQLKVKVRNN
-1728 EKKGQGMAVAIV
+1728 EKKGQGMAVAVV

-1786 MAPEQNIELNLDLI
+1786 LAPEQNIELNLDLI
-1800 SRVPGS
+1800 SRVPGN

-1824 WVEPLK
+1824 WVEPLR

>member
-1 MWNCVNTEDKLLEFL
+1 M
-16 YGLLD
+16 
-21 DKDQS
+21 
-26 LLSTHCAECVV
+26 
-37 CGEKLKKAQSQKDIL
+37 
-52 VKASKAQF
+52 
-60 PEVKFTPP
+60 
-68 KDNSNNNQQAKIL
+68 
-81 QYGATAVPGM
+81 
-91 QNARIWMW
+91 
-99 LAASFLIL
+99 
-107 GIGIP
+107 
-112 AGLGIYDFIGN
+112 
-123 STIVEHHRQYASRV
+123 
-137 QSDFEAKAN
+137 
-146 IVAQLQNE
+146 
-154 GMAKVNQ
+154 
-161 ATEEIQKKQLKVL
+161 
-174 VTGPATLQPGAP
+174 
-186 NSYQILTR
+186 
-194 DNLSR
+194 
-199 PVEARVEAFVEDKAN
+199 
-214 PGNRFPVASQLTRQG
+214 
-229 QLQIVVPPDL
+229 
-239 PLRAGSNPTL
+239 
-249 IVSAKRESGA
+249 
-259 QLEIKEGLQLA
+259 
-270 SAVYVAHLST
+270 
-280 DKPMYQPGETVYFRA
+280 
-295 LVLERFSLRP
+295 
-305 PHEDFALSF
+305 
-314 VLTTPTQEQKVVG
+314 
-327 QGGGGISRTDKPTE
+327 GGISRPDKPAE

-361 DPAAPGGEY
+361 DPTAPGGEY
-370 TLTVKDQSGR
+370 ILTVKDQSGR

-404 NRRSY
+404 NHRSY
-409 GPGDEVVANCKAV
+409 GPGDEVIANCKAT
-422 SADGKPLSSKPV
+422 SSDGKPLSGKPV

-447 DGNPSPNQVRFQT
+447 DGKPNTDQARFQT
-460 DSMGRVALKF
+460 DALGRVVLKF
-470 KLPAVIQKGLA
+470 KLPAVIQKGQA

-508 LEFFPEGGDLIQ
+508 MEFFPEGGDLIQ
-520 GLKSR
+520 GIKSR
-525 VYFQAKTPLGKP
+525 IYFQARTPLGKP

-554 VKTLTDDK
+554 VKTLTDEK
-562 EPGINQGLGKFDL
+562 EPGINQGLGKFEL
-575 TPKKDAIYEV
+575 TPKKDASYEV
-585 KITSPAGM
+585 KITSPIGM

-602 KETGTVLRMVDNI
+602 KDAGTVLRVVDNI
-615 VKPGQPVKVEVNST
+615 VKPGQPLKVEVNST

-638 YCRGRLLESVYLDQ
+638 YCRGRLLESIYLDQ
-652 GRTSA
+652 GKTSA

-682 TRTLVPVAERLF
+682 TRTLIPVAERLF
-694 FRTPAESLRIKLIP
+694 YRTPAESLRIKLIP
-708 DQAGYV
+708 DQASYV

-721 KIETSDELSKLASSV
+721 KIETSDEISKLVSSI

-769 KSQDLEYSDVLLG
+769 KSQDLEYTDVLLG

-837 MEPVNKIFA
+837 MEPVDKIFV
-846 EYQKKINE
+846 EYQKKINV
-854 AQAES
+854 AQAEA
-859 DKALQAKNALE
+859 DKALQAKNAAE

-876 LAMSRLDKWNNFFDA
+876 LAISKLNAWNSFFE
-891 LLQNLRK
+891 NLK
-898 VIGALIVLIAAY
+898 ENLFKMVGALILLLAAG
-910 LGIRG
+910 LGING
-915 LMIRRTSRVVAAVG
+915 LICNRKGRIVTGLGFSLMGLALMLSPLSMIKDATQFAMQNGPPPAMDAGAVPVAAMMMD
-929 VGILGIGLMLF
+929 LPQMD
-940 SLGSMVNQPLQFAFM
+940 
-955 GGNAAPR
+955 AA
-962 PGVAVEAMKMDM
+962 K
-974 PRMNEVAKEIEM
+974 EM
-986 AAMPLPLAMRADNNV
+986 AAMPLPLAMKADNLAGGLNV
-1001 GGFNGLNQAPGIAG
+1001 QNQAPGVAA
-1015 NFNAKPKMMAN
+1015 NFGAKPGMMAA
-1026 KNGILN
+1026 KNRNLN
-1032 ADKKL
+1032 EDQKG
-1037 FNNDGF
+1037 FNLNRLEEVRGVQ
-1043 ANPRDLDDNQDRNNN
+1043 NQDRRNIN
-1058 RKQALIGQA
+1058 Q
-1067 EQAKPQ
+1067 EQQRAPQ
-1073 AQLRQQ
+1073 AGMLMEKAMQ
-1079 EPLMGLEKNAFGRPA
+1079 EDKQNGFARPAGAA
-1094 AAAPMRM
+1094 AAAPMRQ
-1101 LQAQLVMS
+1101 LRAQVLMS
-1109 PMVVREYAHERTQ
+1109 PMVVREFAHERTQ
-1122 GERSE
+1122 GERPE

-1135 LCWKPFIISEDGK
+1135 LCWKPFIITVDGK

-1198 SAGDEVVIPL
+1198 SAGDEVIIPL

-1214 NEKRTANVNL
+1214 SEKRTASINL
-1224 ERFDGFKL
+1224 ERFEGFKL
-1232 LQGQENQTL
+1232 LQGQENLTL
-1241 ELQPNQ
+1241 DLQPNQ
-1247 TLRKLYKFKPE
+1247 TVRKLYKFKPE
-1258 IVDGEI
+1258 IVDGDI

-1270 KVQGFAQDAIRHNI
+1270 KVQGFAQDAIRQTI
-1284 KVSSSGFP
+1284 KISSSGFP
-1292 VAQAYSDT
+1292 VADAYSDT
-1300 LEGSMVSKI
+1300 LEGTMVSKI
-1309 KLPESIIPGTLKVNA
+1309 KLPESIIPGTLKVSA

-1339 GLLREPHGCFEQT
+1339 GMLREPHGCFEQT

-1373 PELEKRALTLL
+1373 PEIEKRALALL
-1384 ENGYAKLIAFECMN
+1384 ENGYAKLTAFECMN
-1398 GQNKK
+1398 SQNKK

-1437 QTMVKRTQ
+1437 QNMIKRTQ
-1445 DYIMGQRDGNGGF
+1445 DYIIEQRDGNGGF

-1496 LSSLKEKAEKSS
+1496 LSSLKEKAEKSN
-1508 DPYFLALVANS
+1508 DPYFLALVANA

-1526 ATALNLLKKLVSAQK
+1526 ASALVLLKKLVSGQK
-1541 ADGHLV
+1541 EDGHLV

-1553 TGSAGVSLEVETTA
+1553 TGSGGVSLEVETTA

-1578 PEFNLPV
+1578 PQFNLPV
-1585 RNAIAWVGKQ
+1585 RKAITWVGKQ

-1634 LGNEEMSKVVFAAGA
+1634 LGSEEMSKVVFAAGA
-1649 TDVMELKLPNPE
+1649 TEVMELKLPNPE
-1661 KILKPGENI
+1661 KNFKSGENTL
-1670 VRLEV
+1670 RLEV
-1675 TGKNIFPATLS
+1675 TGKNIFPATIS

-1691 LKPAAESKLPLGIET
+1691 LKPVGEAKLPLGIET
-1706 QLSAEKANE
+1706 RLSTEKANE
-1715 GDTLQLKLKVRNN
+1715 GDTLQLKVKVRNN
-1728 EKKGQGMAVAIV
+1728 EKKGQGMAVAVV

-1786 MAPEQNIELNLDLI
+1786 LAPEQNIELNLDLI
-1800 SRVPGS
+1800 SRVPGN

-1824 WVEPLK
+1824 WVEPLR

>member
-1 MWNCVNTEDKLLEFL
+1 MWNCSNTEDKLFEYL

-21 DKDQS
+21 DQDQS
-26 LLSTHCAECVV
+26 LLSSHCTECAV
-37 CGEKLKKAQSQKDIL
+37 CGEKLKKASSQKEIL

-68 KDNSNNNQQAKIL
+68 KDVAKELQQAKIL
-81 QYGATAVPGM
+81 QYGASAVPGM

-99 LAASFLIL
+99 AVASVLTL
-107 GIGIP
+107 GIGVP
-112 AGLGIYDFIGN
+112 AGIGIYDFIGN
-123 STIVEHHRQYASRV
+123 STVVEHYQQYAARV
-137 QSDFEAKAN
+137 QSNFNVKAKA
-146 IVAQLQNE
+146 VVQLQNE
-154 GMAKVNQ
+154 GMAKANQ
-161 ATEEIQKKQLKVL
+161 AIEEVQKKQLKVL

-186 NSYQILTR
+186 NSYQILTQ

-214 PGNRFPVASQLTRQG
+214 PGTRFPVASQRTRQG

-305 PHEDFALSF
+305 PFEDFALNF

-327 QGGGGISRTDKPTE
+327 QGGGGLSRPDKPAE

-361 DPAAPGGEY
+361 DPTAPGGEY
-370 TLTVKDQSGR
+370 ILTVKDQSGR

-409 GPGDEVVANCKAV
+409 GPGDEVIANCKAA
-422 SADGKPLSSKPV
+422 SSDGKPLSGKSV

-447 DGNPSPNQVRFQT
+447 DGNPNADQARFQT
-460 DSMGRVALKF
+460 DSLGRVALKF
-470 KLPAVIQKGLA
+470 KLPAVIQKGQA

-508 LEFFPEGGDLIQ
+508 MEFFPEGGDLIQ
-520 GLKSR
+520 GIKSR
-525 VYFQAKTPLGKP
+525 IYFQARTPLGKP

-554 VKTLTDDK
+554 VKTLTDEK
-562 EPGINQGLGKFDL
+562 ESGINQGLGKFEL
-575 TPKKDAIYEV
+575 TPKKDASYEV
-585 KITSPAGM
+585 KITSPAGI

-602 KETGTVLRMVDNI
+602 KDAGTVLRVVDNI
-615 VKPGQPVKVEVNST
+615 IKPGRPLKVEVNST

-638 YCRGRLLESVYLDQ
+638 YCRGRLLESIYLDQ
-652 GRTSA
+652 GKTSA

-682 TRTLVPVAERLF
+682 TRTLIPVAERLF

-708 DQAGYV
+708 DHASYV

-721 KIETSDELSKLASSV
+721 KIETSDEFSKLASSI

-769 KSQDLEYSDVLLG
+769 KSQDLEYTDVLLG

-804 EQDPSKFRQM
+804 EQDPSKFRQI

-837 MEPVNKIFA
+837 MEPVDKIFV
-846 EYQKKINE
+846 EYQKKIND
-854 AQAES
+854 AQAEA
-859 DKALQAKNALE
+859 DKALEAKNAAE

-876 LAMSRLDKWNNFFDA
+876 LAISKLNAWKSFFK
-891 LLQNLRK
+891 NLK
-898 VIGALIVLIAAY
+898 ENLFKMVGALILLLAAG
-910 LGIRG
+910 LGING
-915 LMIRRTSRVVAAVG
+915 LIYSRKGRIVTG
-929 VGILGIGLMLF
+929 LGFSLMGLALMLF
-940 SLGSMVNQPLQFAFM
+940 PLGMIQVNREFAM
-955 GGNAAPR
+955 QNGPAPAMEAAGAMP
-962 PGVAVEAMKMDM
+962 VAAMKMDILM
-974 PRMNEVAKEIEM
+974 MDEAKEM
-986 AAMPLPLAMRADNNV
+986 AAIPLPLAMKADNIAGGLNV
-1001 GGFNGLNQAPGIAG
+1001 QNQAPGIAG
-1015 NFNAKPKMMAN
+1015 NFGAKPRMMAN
-1026 KNGILN
+1026 QNGNLDADQKGFNLN
-1032 ADKKL
+1032 RL
-1037 FNNDGF
+1037 ELEG
-1043 ANPRDLDDNQDRNNN
+1043 RGVQNQDRRNIN
-1058 RKQALIGQA
+1058 Q
-1067 EQAKPQ
+1067 EQQRAPQ
-1073 AQLRQQ
+1073 AGL
-1079 EPLMGLEKNAFGRPA
+1079 LMKKALQDDKQNALGRPA
-1094 AAAPMRM
+1094 AAAVPMRY
-1101 LQAQLVMS
+1101 LRAQVLMS
-1109 PMVVREYAHERTQ
+1109 PMVVREFAHERTQ
-1122 GERSE
+1122 GERPE

-1135 LCWKPFIISEDGK
+1135 LCWKPFIITEDGK

-1164 TAFANTLDGRLG
+1164 TAFAHTLDGRLG

-1198 SAGDEVVIPL
+1198 SAGDEVIIPL

-1214 NEKRTANVNL
+1214 SEKRTANINL
-1224 ERFDGFKL
+1224 ERFEGFKL
-1232 LQGQENQTL
+1232 LQGQANLTL

-1247 TLRKLYKFKPE
+1247 TVRKLYKFKPE
-1258 IVDGEI
+1258 IVDGDI

-1270 KVQGFAQDAIRHNI
+1270 KVQGFAQDAIRQTI

-1292 VAQAYSDT
+1292 VADAYSDT
-1300 LEGSMVSKI
+1300 LEGTMVSKI
-1309 KLPESIIPGTLKVNA
+1309 KLPESIIPGTLKVSA

-1339 GLLREPHGCFEQT
+1339 GMLREPHGCFEQT

-1373 PELEKRALTLL
+1373 PEIEKRALTLL
-1384 ENGYAKLIAFECMN
+1384 ENGYAKLTAFECMN
-1398 GQNKK
+1398 AQNKK

-1437 QTMVKRTQ
+1437 QNMIKRTQ
-1445 DYIMGQRDGNGGF
+1445 DYIMEQRDGNGGF

-1496 LSSLKEKAEKSS
+1496 LSSLKEKAEKSN
-1508 DPYFLALVANS
+1508 DPYFLALVANA

-1526 ATALNLLKKLVSAQK
+1526 ATALALLKKLVSGQK
-1541 ADGHLV
+1541 EDGHLV

-1553 TGSAGVSLEVETTA
+1553 TGSGGVSLEVETTA

-1578 PEFNLPV
+1578 PQFNLPV
-1585 RNAIAWVGKQ
+1585 RKAITWVGKQ

-1634 LGNEEMSKVVFAAGA
+1634 LGSEEMAKFVFAAGA
-1649 TDVMELKLPNPE
+1649 TEVMELKLPNPE
-1661 KILKPGENI
+1661 KNFKPGENAL
-1670 VRLEV
+1670 RLEV
-1675 TGKNIFPATLS
+1675 TGKNIFPATIS

-1691 LKPAAESKLPLGIET
+1691 LKPVGEAKLPLGIET
-1706 QLSAEKANE
+1706 RLSTEKANE

-1728 EKKGQGMAVAIV
+1728 EKKGQGMAVAVV

-1786 MAPEQNIELNLDLI
+1786 LAPEQNIELSLDLI
-1800 SRVPGS
+1800 SRVPGN

-1830 VAITPKD
+1830 VVITPKD

>member
-1 MWNCVNTEDKLLEFL
+1 MWNCSNTEDKLFEYL

-21 DKDQS
+21 DQDQS
-26 LLSTHCAECVV
+26 LLSSHCTECAV
-37 CGEKLKKAQSQKDIL
+37 CGEKLKKALSQKDIL

-68 KDNSNNNQQAKIL
+68 KDVAKELQQAKIL
-81 QYGATAVPGM
+81 QYGASAVPGM

-99 LAASFLIL
+99 AVASVLTL

-112 AGLGIYDFIGN
+112 AGIGTYDFIGN
-123 STIVEHHRQYASRV
+123 STVVEHHQQYAARV
-137 QSDFEAKAN
+137 QSNFNVKAKA
-146 IVAQLQNE
+146 VVQLQNE
-154 GMAKVNQ
+154 GMAKANQ
-161 ATEEIQKKQLKVL
+161 AIEEVQKKQLKVL
-174 VTGPATLQPGAP
+174 ITGPATLQPGAP
-186 NSYQILTR
+186 NSYQILTQ

-214 PGNRFPVASQLTRQG
+214 PGTRFPVASQLTRQG

-305 PHEDFALSF
+305 PYEDFALNF

-327 QGGGGISRTDKPTE
+327 QGMGGISRPDKPAE

-361 DPAAPGGEY
+361 DPTAPGGEY
-370 TLTVKDQSGR
+370 ILTVKDQSGR

-409 GPGDEVVANCKAV
+409 GPGDEVVANCKAA
-422 SADGKPLSSKPV
+422 SSDGKPLSGKAV

-447 DGNPSPNQVRFQT
+447 DGKPNTDQARFQT
-460 DSMGRVALKF
+460 DALGRVVLKF
-470 KLPAVIQKGLA
+470 KLPAVIQKGQA

-508 LEFFPEGGDLIQ
+508 MEFFPEGGDLIQ
-520 GLKSR
+520 GIKSR
-525 VYFQAKTPLGKP
+525 IYFQARTPLGKP

-554 VKTLTDDK
+554 VKTLTDEK
-562 EPGINQGLGKFDL
+562 EPGINQGLGKFEL
-575 TPKKDAIYEV
+575 TPKKDASYEV
-585 KITSPAGM
+585 KITSPIGI

-602 KETGTVLRMVDNI
+602 KDAGTVLRVVDNI
-615 VKPGQPVKVEVNST
+615 VKPGQPLKVEVNST

-638 YCRGRLLESVYLDQ
+638 YCRGRLLESIYLDQ
-652 GRTSA
+652 GKTSA

-682 TRTLVPVAERLF
+682 TRTLIPVAERLF
-694 FRTPAESLRIKLIP
+694 YRTPAESLRIKLIP
-708 DQAGYV
+708 DQASYV

-721 KIETSDELSKLASSV
+721 KIETSDEFSKLASSI

-769 KSQDLEYSDVLLG
+769 KSQDLEYTDVLLG

-837 MEPVNKIFA
+837 MEPVDKIFV
-846 EYQKKINE
+846 EYQKKINV
-854 AQAES
+854 AQAEA
-859 DKALQAKNALE
+859 DKALQAKNAAE

-876 LAMSRLDKWNNFFDA
+876 LAISKLNAWNSFFE
-891 LLQNLRK
+891 NLK
-898 VIGALIVLIAAY
+898 ENLFKMVGALILLLAAG
-910 LGIRG
+910 LGING
-915 LMIRRTSRVVAAVG
+915 LICNRKGRIVTGLGFSLMGLALMLSPLGMIKDGGQFAMQNGPPPAMDAGAVPVAAMMMD
-929 VGILGIGLMLF
+929 LPQMD
-940 SLGSMVNQPLQFAFM
+940 
-955 GGNAAPR
+955 AA
-962 PGVAVEAMKMDM
+962 K
-974 PRMNEVAKEIEM
+974 EM
-986 AAMPLPLAMRADNNV
+986 AAMPLPLAMKADNLAGGLNV
-1001 GGFNGLNQAPGIAG
+1001 QNQAPGIAG
-1015 NFNAKPKMMAN
+1015 NFGAKPGMMAA
-1026 KNGILN
+1026 KNRNLN
-1032 ADKKL
+1032 EDQKG
-1037 FNNDGF
+1037 FNLNRLEEVRGVQ
-1043 ANPRDLDDNQDRNNN
+1043 NQDRRNIN
-1058 RKQALIGQA
+1058 Q
-1067 EQAKPQ
+1067 EQQRAPQ
-1073 AQLRQQ
+1073 AGMLMEKAMQ
-1079 EPLMGLEKNAFGRPA
+1079 EDKQNGFARPAGA
-1094 AAAPMRM
+1094 AAAPMRQ
-1101 LQAQLVMS
+1101 LRAQVLMS
-1109 PMVVREYAHERTQ
+1109 PMVVREFAHERTQ
-1122 GERSE
+1122 GERPE

-1135 LCWKPFIISEDGK
+1135 LCWKPFIITVDGK

-1198 SAGDEVVIPL
+1198 SAGDEVIIPL

-1214 NEKRTANVNL
+1214 SEKRTASINL
-1224 ERFDGFKL
+1224 ERFEGFKL
-1232 LQGQENQTL
+1232 LQGQENLTL
-1241 ELQPNQ
+1241 DLQPNQ
-1247 TLRKLYKFKPE
+1247 TVRKLYKFKPE
-1258 IVDGEI
+1258 IVDGDI

-1270 KVQGFAQDAIRHNI
+1270 KVQGFAQDAIRQTI

-1292 VAQAYSDT
+1292 VADAYSDT
-1300 LEGSMVSKI
+1300 LEGTMVSKI
-1309 KLPESIIPGTLKVNA
+1309 KLPESIIPGTLKVSA

-1339 GLLREPHGCFEQT
+1339 GMLREPHGCFEQT

-1373 PELEKRALTLL
+1373 PEIEKRALALL
-1384 ENGYAKLIAFECMN
+1384 ENGYAKLTAFECMN
-1398 GQNKK
+1398 SQNKK

-1437 QTMVKRTQ
+1437 QNMIKRTQ
-1445 DYIMGQRDGNGGF
+1445 DYIMEQRDGNGGF

-1496 LSSLKEKAEKSS
+1496 LSSLKEKAEKSN
-1508 DPYFLALVANS
+1508 DPYFLALVANA

-1526 ATALNLLKKLVSAQK
+1526 ASALVLLKKLVSGQK
-1541 ADGHLV
+1541 EDGHLV

-1553 TGSAGVSLEVETTA
+1553 TGSGGVSLEVETTA

-1578 PEFNLPV
+1578 PQFNLPV
-1585 RNAIAWVGKQ
+1585 RKAITWVGKQ

-1634 LGNEEMSKVVFAAGA
+1634 LGSEEMSKVVFAAGA
-1649 TDVMELKLPNPE
+1649 TEVMELKLPNPE
-1661 KILKPGENI
+1661 KNFKSGENTL
-1670 VRLEV
+1670 RLEV
-1675 TGKNIFPATLS
+1675 TGKNIFPATIS

-1691 LKPAAESKLPLGIET
+1691 LKPVGEAKLPLGIET
-1706 QLSAEKANE
+1706 RLSTEKANE
-1715 GDTLQLKLKVRNN
+1715 GDTLQLKVKVRNN
-1728 EKKGQGMAVAIV
+1728 EKKGQGMAVAVV

-1786 MAPEQNIELNLDLI
+1786 LAPEQNIELNLDLI
-1800 SRVPGS
+1800 SRVPGN

-1824 WVEPLK
+1824 WVEPLR

>member
-1 MWNCVNTEDKLLEFL
+1 MWNCINTEDKLLEYL

-21 DKDQS
+21 DQDQS
-26 LLSTHCAECVV
+26 FLSSHCSTCVA
-37 CGEKLKKAQSQKDIL
+37 CGEKLKKAQVQKEIL

-60 PEVKFTPP
+60 PEVKFTAPIDNV
-68 KDNSNNNQQAKIL
+68 KDNQQAKIL

-99 LAASFLIL
+99 VAASVLTL
-107 GIGIP
+107 GIGVP
-112 AGLGIYDFIGN
+112 AGLGVYDFISY
-123 STIVEHHRQYASRV
+123 STVVEHYKQYAFRV
-137 QSDFEAKAN
+137 QSDFNLKAKAM
-146 IVAQLQNE
+146 VQLQNE

-186 NSYQILTR
+186 NSYQILTQ

-199 PVEARVEAFVEDKAN
+199 FVEARVEAFVEDKAN
-214 PGNRFPVASQLTRQG
+214 PGTRFPIASQLTRQG
-229 QLQIVVPPDL
+229 QLQIIVPPDL

-259 QLEIKEGLQLA
+259 QVEIKEGLQLA

-305 PHEDFALSF
+305 PYEDFALNF

-327 QGGGGISRTDKPTE
+327 QGGGGISRSDKPSE

-361 DPAAPGGEY
+361 DPMAPGGEY
-370 TLTVKDQSGR
+370 ILTVKDQSGR

-409 GPGDEVVANCKAV
+409 GPGEDIIANCKAT
-422 SADGKPLSSKPV
+422 SADGKPLAGKTV

-447 DGNPSPNQVRFQT
+447 DGNPNPSQVRFQT
-460 DSMGRVALKF
+460 DSLGRVALKF
-470 KLPAVIQKGLA
+470 KLPSVIQKGQA
-481 SISVVFDDGGNT
+481 SISAVFDDGGNT
-493 ETLVKPVPV
+493 ETLVKPVPIII
-502 VVNKLD
+502 NKLD
-508 LEFFPEGGDLIQ
+508 IEFFPEGGDLIQ

-562 EPGINQGLGKFDL
+562 EPGINQGLGKFEL
-575 TPKKDAIYEV
+575 IPKKDANYEV
-585 KITSPAGM
+585 KITSPASI
-593 AGSFKLPAI
+593 ATVFKLPLI
-602 KETGTVLRMVDNI
+602 KDAGTVLRVVDNI
-615 VKPGQPVKVEVNST
+615 VKPGQPVKVEVEST
-629 IKSRLMVGV
+629 AKSRLMVGV
-638 YCRGRLLESVYLDQ
+638 YCRGRLLESIYLAQ
-652 GRTSA
+652 GKNSA

-669 RVTVFEERLAVPG
+669 RVTVFEERLSAPG
-682 TRTLVPVAERLF
+682 IRALIPVAERLF
-694 FRTPAESLRIKLIP
+694 FRTPAESLRIKLVP
-708 DQAGYV
+708 DQISYV

-721 KIETSDELSKLASSV
+721 KIETSDELSKLTSSIV
-736 IMLGVVDRS
+736 MLGVVDRS
-745 VLTMADEKTAR
+745 VITMADEKTAR

-769 KSQDLEYSDVLLG
+769 KSQDLEYTDVLLG
-782 EHPRASEALDLLL
+782 EHPRAPEALDLLL

-804 EQDPSKFRQM
+804 EQDPSKFRQI

-823 VTIGQSSTQSKDLA
+823 VTIGQSSIQSKDLA
-837 MEPVNKIFA
+837 MEPVEKIFT
-846 EYQKKINE
+846 EYQKKIND
-854 AQAES
+854 AQADS
-859 DKALQAKNALE
+859 DKALQAKNAAA

-876 LAMSRLDKWNNFFDA
+876 LAISKLNEWNTFFE
-891 LLQNLRK
+891 NVNRNMFK
-898 VIGALIVLIAAY
+898 MGGALILLLAAGLVINGLVQRLKGRAVVGFVFSVMALGLI
-910 LGIRG
+910 L
-915 LMIRRTSRVVAAVG
+915 LPLSMIQENRQFAMKNAEPQAMMEADALPVVA
-929 VGILGIGLMLF
+929 M
-940 SLGSMVNQPLQFAFM
+940 
-955 GGNAAPR
+955 R
-962 PGVAVEAMKMDM
+962 MDM
-974 PRMNEVAKEIEM
+974 PPMGAAVKEM
-986 AAMPLPLAMRADNNV
+986 AAMPLPLAIEAKNKVD
-1001 GGFNGLNQAPGIAG
+1001 GLNAQNQAPGIG
-1015 NFNAKPKMMAN
+1015 GDFNARPRMMAAQN
-1026 KNGILN
+1026 RNLN
-1032 ADKKL
+1032 ADKKAFL
-1037 FNNDGF
+1037 LGEL
-1043 ANPRDLDDNQDRNNN
+1043 AERRDLGNNN
-1058 RKQALIGQA
+1058 QNQAMQGQA
-1067 EQAKPQ
+1067 REQAV
-1073 AQLRQQ
+1073 QQ
-1079 EPLMGLEKNAFGRPA
+1079 DQQIMRLEKNGLRGP
-1094 AAAPMRM
+1094 AAPMRK
-1101 LQAQLVMS
+1101 LQSQLVMS

-1122 GERSE
+1122 GERPE

-1135 LCWKPFIISEDGK
+1135 LCWKPFIITEEGK

-1198 SAGDEVVIPL
+1198 SAGDEVIIPL

-1214 NEKRTANVNL
+1214 SEKRTANINL
-1224 ERFDGFKL
+1224 ERFEGLKL
-1232 LQGQENQTL
+1232 LQGRENLTL
-1241 ELQPNQ
+1241 ELLPNQ
-1247 TLRKLYKFKPE
+1247 TLRQLYKFKPE
-1258 IVDGEI
+1258 IMDGDI
-1264 ALGFNG
+1264 KLGFNG
-1270 KVQGFAQDAIRHNI
+1270 KVQGFAQDAIRQDI

-1300 LEGSMVSKI
+1300 LEGTMVSKI
-1309 KLPESIIPGTLKVNA
+1309 KLPESIIAGTLKVSA
-1324 RVYPSVLA
+1324 KVYPSVLA

-1339 GLLREPHGCFEQT
+1339 GMLGEPHGCFEQT

-1366 RESNQNN
+1366 RESNQNS
-1373 PELEKRALTLL
+1373 PEIEKRALTLL
-1384 ENGYAKLIAFECMN
+1384 ENGYAKLTAFECMN
-1398 GQNKK
+1398 AQNKK

-1427 RDMSRVMNVD
+1427 RDMSRLINVD
-1437 QTMVKRTQ
+1437 QNMIKRTQ
-1445 DYIMGQRDGNGGF
+1445 DYIMEQRDGNGGF

-1470 APDDITNAYIVWSL
+1470 APYDITNAYIVWSL
-1484 TESGKSDDVSKE
+1484 TESGKTDDVSKE
-1496 LSSLKEKAEKSS
+1496 LSSLKEKAEKSN
-1508 DPYFLALVANS
+1508 DPYFLSLVANA
-1519 LLNRDDR
+1519 LLNRNDS
-1526 ATALNLLKKLVSAQK
+1526 ATAINLLKKLVAGQK
-1541 ADGHLV
+1541 EDGHLV

-1553 TGSAGVSLEVETTA
+1553 TGSGGVSLEIETTA

-1578 PEFNLPV
+1578 PQFNLPV
-1585 RNAIAWVGKQ
+1585 RKAIAWVGKQ
-1595 RNGSGAFGSTQ
+1595 RNGNGTFGSTQ

-1634 LGNEEMSKVVFAAGA
+1634 LGDVEMLKFVFAAGA
-1649 TDVMELKLPNPE
+1649 TEVMELKLPNPE
-1661 KILKPGENI
+1661 KNFKPGDNTL
-1670 VRLEV
+1670 RLEV

-1691 LKPAAESKLPLGIET
+1691 LKPVSVANLPLNIET
-1706 QLSAEKANE
+1706 RLSAAKANE
-1715 GDTLQLKLKVRNN
+1715 GDTLQLNLKVRNN
-1728 EKKGQGMAVAIV
+1728 EKKGQGMAVAVI

-1759 LVPEDGSRSSLS
+1759 LVPEDGSRSVLS

-1786 MAPEQNIELNLDLI
+1786 MSPEQKIELNLDLI
-1800 SRVPGS
+1800 SRVPGN

-1818 NPELKH
+1818 NPEIKH

-1830 VAITPKD
+1830 VEITPKD

>member
-1 MWNCVNTEDKLLEFL
+1 M
-16 YGLLD
+16 
-21 DKDQS
+21 
-26 LLSTHCAECVV
+26 
-37 CGEKLKKAQSQKDIL
+37 
-52 VKASKAQF
+52 
-60 PEVKFTPP
+60 
-68 KDNSNNNQQAKIL
+68 
-81 QYGATAVPGM
+81 
-91 QNARIWMW
+91 
-99 LAASFLIL
+99 
-107 GIGIP
+107 
-112 AGLGIYDFIGN
+112 
-123 STIVEHHRQYASRV
+123 
-137 QSDFEAKAN
+137 
-146 IVAQLQNE
+146 
-154 GMAKVNQ
+154 
-161 ATEEIQKKQLKVL
+161 
-174 VTGPATLQPGAP
+174 
-186 NSYQILTR
+186 
-194 DNLSR
+194 SR

-214 PGNRFPVASQLTRQG
+214 PGTRFPVASQLTRQG

-305 PHEDFALSF
+305 PYEDFALNF

-327 QGGGGISRTDKPTE
+327 QGMGGISRPDKPAE

-361 DPAAPGGEY
+361 DPTAPGGEY
-370 TLTVKDQSGR
+370 ILTVKDQSGR

-409 GPGDEVVANCKAV
+409 GPGDEVIANCKAT
-422 SADGKPLSSKPV
+422 SSDGKPLSGKPV

-447 DGNPSPNQVRFQT
+447 DGKPNTDQARFQT
-460 DSMGRVALKF
+460 DALGRVVLKF
-470 KLPAVIQKGLA
+470 KLPAVIQKGQA

-508 LEFFPEGGDLIQ
+508 MEFFPEGGDLIQ
-520 GLKSR
+520 GIKSR
-525 VYFQAKTPLGKP
+525 IYFQARTPLGKP

-554 VKTLTDDK
+554 VKTLTDEK
-562 EPGINQGLGKFDL
+562 EPGINQGLGKFEL
-575 TPKKDAIYEV
+575 TPKKDASYEV
-585 KITSPAGM
+585 KITSPSGM

-602 KETGTVLRMVDNI
+602 KDAGTVLRVVDNI
-615 VKPGQPVKVEVNST
+615 VKPGQPLKVEVNST

-638 YCRGRLLESVYLDQ
+638 YCRGRLLESIYLDQ
-652 GRTSA
+652 GKTSA

-682 TRTLVPVAERLF
+682 TRTLIPVAERLF
-694 FRTPAESLRIKLIP
+694 YRTPAESLRIKLIP
-708 DQAGYV
+708 DQASYV

-721 KIETSDELSKLASSV
+721 KIETSDEISKLVSSI

-769 KSQDLEYSDVLLG
+769 KSQDLEYTDVLLG

-837 MEPVNKIFA
+837 MEPVDKIFV
-846 EYQKKINE
+846 EYQKKINV
-854 AQAES
+854 AQAEA
-859 DKALQAKNALE
+859 DKALQAKNAAE

-876 LAMSRLDKWNNFFDA
+876 LAISKLNAWNSFFE
-891 LLQNLRK
+891 NLK
-898 VIGALIVLIAAY
+898 ENLFKMVGALILLLAAG
-910 LGIRG
+910 LGING
-915 LMIRRTSRVVAAVG
+915 LICNRKGRIVTGLGFSLMGLALMLSPLGMIKDGGQFAMQNGPPPAMDAGAVPVAAMMMD
-929 VGILGIGLMLF
+929 LPQMD
-940 SLGSMVNQPLQFAFM
+940 
-955 GGNAAPR
+955 AA
-962 PGVAVEAMKMDM
+962 K
-974 PRMNEVAKEIEM
+974 EM
-986 AAMPLPLAMRADNNV
+986 AAMPLPLAMKADNLAGGLNV
-1001 GGFNGLNQAPGIAG
+1001 QNQAPGIAG
-1015 NFNAKPKMMAN
+1015 NFGAKPGMMAA
-1026 KNGILN
+1026 KNRNLN
-1032 ADKKL
+1032 EDQKG
-1037 FNNDGF
+1037 FNLNRLEEVRGVQ
-1043 ANPRDLDDNQDRNNN
+1043 NQDRRNIN
-1058 RKQALIGQA
+1058 Q
-1067 EQAKPQ
+1067 EQQRAPQ
-1073 AQLRQQ
+1073 AGMLMEKAMQ
-1079 EPLMGLEKNAFGRPA
+1079 EDKQNGFARPAGAA
-1094 AAAPMRM
+1094 AAAPMRQ
-1101 LQAQLVMS
+1101 LRAQVLMS
-1109 PMVVREYAHERTQ
+1109 PMVVREFAHERTQ
-1122 GERSE
+1122 GERPE

-1135 LCWKPFIISEDGK
+1135 LCWKPFIITVDGK

-1198 SAGDEVVIPL
+1198 SAGDEVIIPL

-1214 NEKRTANVNL
+1214 SEKRTASINL
-1224 ERFDGFKL
+1224 ERFEGFKL
-1232 LQGQENQTL
+1232 LQGQENLTL
-1241 ELQPNQ
+1241 DLQPNQ
-1247 TLRKLYKFKPE
+1247 TVRKLYKFKPE
-1258 IVDGEI
+1258 IVDGDI

-1270 KVQGFAQDAIRHNI
+1270 KVQGFAQDAIRQTI

-1292 VAQAYSDT
+1292 VADAYSDT
-1300 LEGSMVSKI
+1300 LEGTMVSKI
-1309 KLPESIIPGTLKVNA
+1309 KLPESIIPGTLKVSA

-1339 GLLREPHGCFEQT
+1339 GMLREPHGCFEQT

-1373 PELEKRALTLL
+1373 PEIEKRALALL
-1384 ENGYAKLIAFECMN
+1384 ENGYAKLTAFECMN
-1398 GQNKK
+1398 SQNKK

-1437 QTMVKRTQ
+1437 QNMIKRTQ
-1445 DYIMGQRDGNGGF
+1445 DYIIEQRDGNGGF

-1496 LSSLKEKAEKSS
+1496 LSSLKEKAEKSN
-1508 DPYFLALVANS
+1508 DPYFLALVANA

-1526 ATALNLLKKLVSAQK
+1526 ASALVLLKKLVSGQK
-1541 ADGHLV
+1541 EDGHLV

-1553 TGSAGVSLEVETTA
+1553 TGSGGVSLEVETTA

-1578 PEFNLPV
+1578 PQFNLPV
-1585 RNAIAWVGKQ
+1585 RKAITWVGKQ

-1634 LGNEEMSKVVFAAGA
+1634 LGSEEMSKVVFAAGA
-1649 TDVMELKLPNPE
+1649 TEVMELKLPNPE
-1661 KILKPGENI
+1661 KNFKSGENTL
-1670 VRLEV
+1670 RLEV
-1675 TGKNIFPATLS
+1675 TGKNIFPATIS

-1691 LKPAAESKLPLGIET
+1691 LKPVGEAKLPLGIET
-1706 QLSAEKANE
+1706 RLSTEKANE
-1715 GDTLQLKLKVRNN
+1715 GDTLQLKVKVRNN
-1728 EKKGQGMAVAIV
+1728 EKKGQGMAVAVV

-1786 MAPEQNIELNLDLI
+1786 LAPEQNIELNLDLI
-1800 SRVPGS
+1800 SRVPGN

-1824 WVEPLK
+1824 WVEPLR

>member
-1 MWNCVNTEDKLLEFL
+1 MWNCSNTEDKLFEYL

-21 DKDQS
+21 DQDQS
-26 LLSTHCAECVV
+26 LLSSHCTECVV
-37 CGEKLKKAQSQKDIL
+37 CGEKLKKALSQKEIL

-68 KDNSNNNQQAKIL
+68 KDVAKELQQAKIL
-81 QYGATAVPGM
+81 QYGASAVPGM

-99 LAASFLIL
+99 AVASVLTL
-107 GIGIP
+107 GIGVP
-112 AGLGIYDFIGN
+112 AGIGIYDFIGN
-123 STIVEHHRQYASRV
+123 STVVEHHQQYAARV
-137 QSDFEAKAN
+137 QSNFNLKAKA
-146 IVAQLQNE
+146 VVQLQNE
-154 GMAKVNQ
+154 GMAKANQ
-161 ATEEIQKKQLKVL
+161 AIEEVQKKQLKVL

-186 NSYQILTR
+186 NSYQILTQ

-199 PVEARVEAFVEDKAN
+199 PVEARVEAFVEDKSN
-214 PGNRFPVASQLTRQG
+214 PGTRFPVASQLTRQG

-305 PHEDFALSF
+305 PYEDFALNF

-327 QGGGGISRTDKPTE
+327 QGSGGISSPDKPAE

-361 DPAAPGGEY
+361 DPTAPGGEY
-370 TLTVKDQSGR
+370 ILTVKDQSGR

-409 GPGDEVVANCKAV
+409 GPGDEVIANCKAT
-422 SADGKPLSSKPV
+422 SSDGKPLSGKPV
-434 LASINLDG
+434 LASINVDG

-447 DGNPSPNQVRFQT
+447 DGNPNADQFRFQT
-460 DSMGRVALKF
+460 DSLGRVALKF
-470 KLPAVIQKGLA
+470 KLPAVIQKGQA

-493 ETLVKPVPV
+493 ETLMKPVPV

-508 LEFFPEGGDLIQ
+508 MEFFPEGGDLIQ
-520 GLKSR
+520 GIKSR
-525 VYFQAKTPLGKP
+525 IYFQARTPLGKP

-554 VKTLTDDK
+554 VKTLTDEK
-562 EPGINQGLGKFDL
+562 EPGINQGLGKFEL
-575 TPKKDAIYEV
+575 TPKKDASYEV
-585 KITSPAGM
+585 KITSPTGM
-593 AGSFKLPAI
+593 AGIFKLPAI
-602 KETGTVLRMVDNI
+602 KDAGTVLRVVDNI
-615 VKPGQPVKVEVNST
+615 VKPGQPLKVEVNST

-638 YCRGRLLESVYLDQ
+638 YCRGRLLESIYLDQ
-652 GRTSA
+652 GKTSA

-682 TRTLVPVAERLF
+682 TRTLIPVAERLF

-708 DQAGYV
+708 DQASYV

-721 KIETSDELSKLASSV
+721 KIETSDEFSKLASSI

-769 KSQDLEYSDVLLG
+769 KSQDLEYTDVLLG
-782 EHPRASEALDLLL
+782 EHPRATEALDLLL

-837 MEPVNKIFA
+837 MQPVDKIFV
-846 EYQKKINE
+846 EYQKKIND
-854 AQAES
+854 AQAEA
-859 DKALQAKNALE
+859 DKALQAKNAAE

-876 LAMSRLDKWNNFFDA
+876 LAISKLNAWKSFFE
-891 LLQNLRK
+891 NLK
-898 VIGALIVLIAAY
+898 ENLFKMVGALILLIAAG
-910 LGIRG
+910 LGING
-915 LMIRRTSRVVAAVG
+915 LIYNRKGRIAIGIGFSLMGLALMLSTLGMIKDARQFAIQNGPAPAMDAGAVPVAAMMME
-929 VGILGIGLMLF
+929 LPQMD
-940 SLGSMVNQPLQFAFM
+940 
-955 GGNAAPR
+955 AA
-962 PGVAVEAMKMDM
+962 K
-974 PRMNEVAKEIEM
+974 EM
-986 AAMPLPLAMRADNNV
+986 AAMPLPLAIKADNLAGGLNV
-1001 GGFNGLNQAPGIAG
+1001 QNQAPGIAG
-1015 NFNAKPKMMAN
+1015 NFGAKPGMMAA
-1026 KNGILN
+1026 KNRNLN
-1032 ADKKL
+1032 EDKKG
-1037 FNNDGF
+1037 FNLNRLEEGRGVQDQDRRNINQEQQLAPQNGMFMKKALQDDKQNGF
-1043 ANPRDLDDNQDRNNN
+1043 A
-1058 RKQALIGQA
+1058 
-1067 EQAKPQ
+1067 
-1073 AQLRQQ
+1073 
-1079 EPLMGLEKNAFGRPA
+1079 RPAGA
-1094 AAAPMRM
+1094 AAAPMRQ
-1101 LQAQLVMS
+1101 LRAQVLIS
-1109 PMVVREYAHERTQ
+1109 PMVVREFAHERTQ
-1122 GERSE
+1122 GERPE

-1135 LCWKPFIISEDGK
+1135 LCWKPFIITVDGK

-1164 TAFANTLDGRLG
+1164 TAFAHTLDGRLG

-1198 SAGDEVVIPL
+1198 SAGDEVIIPL

-1214 NEKRTANVNL
+1214 SEKRTASINL
-1224 ERFDGFKL
+1224 ERFEGFKL
-1232 LQGQENQTL
+1232 LQGQENLTL

-1258 IVDGEI
+1258 IVDGDI

-1270 KVQGFAQDAIRHNI
+1270 KVQGFAQDAIRQTI

-1292 VAQAYSDT
+1292 VADAYSDT
-1300 LEGSMVSKI
+1300 LEGTMVSKI
-1309 KLPESIIPGTLKVNA
+1309 KLPESIIPGTFKVSA

-1339 GLLREPHGCFEQT
+1339 GMLREPHGCFEQT

-1373 PELEKRALTLL
+1373 PEIEKRALALL
-1384 ENGYAKLIAFECMN
+1384 ENGYAKLTSFECMN
-1398 GQNKK
+1398 AQNKK

-1437 QTMVKRTQ
+1437 QNMVKRTQ

-1458 KRNPRALDSFGR
+1458 KRNARALDSFGR

-1496 LSSLKEKAEKSS
+1496 LSSLKEKAEKSN
-1508 DPYFLALVANS
+1508 DPYFLALVANA

-1526 ATALNLLKKLVSAQK
+1526 TSALALLKKLVSGQK
-1541 ADGHLV
+1541 EDGHLV

-1553 TGSAGVSLEVETTA
+1553 TGSGGVSLEVETTA

-1578 PEFNLPV
+1578 PQFNVPV
-1585 RNAIAWVGKQ
+1585 RKAITWVGKQ

-1634 LGNEEMSKVVFAAGA
+1634 LGSEEMSKVVFAAGA
-1649 TDVMELKLPNPE
+1649 TEVMELKLPNPE
-1661 KILKPGENI
+1661 KNFKPGENI
-1670 VRLEV
+1670 LRLEV
-1675 TGKNIFPATLS
+1675 TGKNIFPATIS
-1686 WTYNT
+1686 WAYNT
-1691 LKPAAESKLPLGIET
+1691 LKPVGEAKLPLGIET
-1706 QLSAEKANE
+1706 RLSTEKANE

-1728 EKKGQGMAVAIV
+1728 EKKGQGMAVAVV

-1786 MAPEQNIELNLDLI
+1786 LAPEQNLELNLDLI
-1800 SRVPGS
+1800 SRVPGI

-1824 WVEPLK
+1824 WVEPLR

>member
-1 MWNCVNTEDKLLEFL
+1 MWICSNTEDKLFEYL

-21 DKDQS
+21 DQDQS
-26 LLSTHCAECVV
+26 LLSSHCTECAV
-37 CGEKLKKAQSQKDIL
+37 CGEKLKKALSQKEIL

-68 KDNSNNNQQAKIL
+68 KDLAKELQQAKIL
-81 QYGATAVPGM
+81 QYGASAVPGM

-99 LAASFLIL
+99 AVASFLTL
-107 GIGIP
+107 GIGVP
-112 AGLGIYDFIGN
+112 AGIGIYDFIGN
-123 STIVEHHRQYASRV
+123 SMVVEHHQQYAARV
-137 QSDFEAKAN
+137 QSNFNVKAKA
-146 IVAQLQNE
+146 VVQLQNE
-154 GMAKVNQ
+154 GMAKANQ
-161 ATEEIQKKQLKVL
+161 AIEEVQKKQLKVL

-186 NSYQILTR
+186 NSYQILTQ

-214 PGNRFPVASQLTRQG
+214 PGTRFPVASQLTRQG

-305 PHEDFALSF
+305 PYEDFALNF

-327 QGGGGISRTDKPTE
+327 QGSGGISRPDKPTE

-361 DPAAPGGEY
+361 DPTAPGGEY
-370 TLTVKDQSGR
+370 ILTVKDQSGR

-409 GPGDEVVANCKAV
+409 GPGDDVIANCKAT
-422 SADGKPLSSKPV
+422 SSDGKPLSGKQV

-447 DGNPSPNQVRFQT
+447 DGNPNADQVRFQT
-460 DSMGRVALKF
+460 DSMGRVVLKF

-493 ETLVKPVPV
+493 ETLVKPVTV
-502 VVNKLD
+502 VVNKLEI
-508 LEFFPEGGDLIQ
+508 EFFPEGGDLIQ
-520 GLKSR
+520 GIKSR
-525 VYFQAKTPLGKP
+525 IYFQARTPLGKP

-544 FENGVEILNQ
+544 FENGIEILNQ
-554 VKTLTDDK
+554 VKTLTDEK
-562 EPGINQGLGKFDL
+562 EPGINQGLGKFEL
-575 TPKKDAIYEV
+575 TPKKDASYEV
-585 KITSPAGM
+585 KITSPIGM

-602 KETGTVLRMVDNI
+602 KDAGTVLRVVDNI
-615 VKPGQPVKVEVNST
+615 VKPGQPLKFEVNST

-638 YCRGRLLESVYLDQ
+638 YCRGRLLESIYLDQ
-652 GRTSA
+652 GKTSA

-682 TRTLVPVAERLF
+682 TRTLIPVAERLF

-708 DQAGYV
+708 DQASYV

-721 KIETSDELSKLASSV
+721 KIETADELSKLASSI

-769 KSQDLEYSDVLLG
+769 KSQDLEYTDVLLG

-837 MEPVNKIFA
+837 MEPVDKIFV
-846 EYQKKINE
+846 EYQKKIND
-854 AQAES
+854 AQAEA
-859 DKALQAKNALE
+859 DKALEAKNASE

-876 LAMSRLDKWNNFFDA
+876 LAISKLNAWNSFFE
-891 LLQNLRK
+891 NLK
-898 VIGALIVLIAAY
+898 ENLFKMVGALILLLAAG
-910 LGIRG
+910 LGISG
-915 LMIRRTSRVVAAVG
+915 LAYGKKGRLVAGLGFGTMALALMVVPMGMIQ
-929 VGILGIGLMLF
+929 
-940 SLGSMVNQPLQFAFM
+940 VNREFAL
-955 GGNAAPR
+955 NKAAPMALEDR
-962 PGVAVEAMKMDM
+962 AIPVAKMKM
-974 PRMNEVAKEIEM
+974 EM
-986 AAMPLPLAMRADNNV
+986 AQDADGLARELAAMPLPLAVQANNFV
-1001 GGFNGLNQAPGIAG
+1001 GGLNDQNQAFGIGG
-1015 NFNAKPKMMAN
+1015 NLKAKPRMMAN
-1026 KNGILN
+1026 QNVEME
-1032 ADKKL
+1032 ADKKD
-1037 FNNDGF
+1037 NNIKRLELRGRGAENKDRRNLNQDIAPQAGLLMKKALQDDKQNGF
-1043 ANPRDLDDNQDRNNN
+1043 A
-1058 RKQALIGQA
+1058 
-1067 EQAKPQ
+1067 
-1073 AQLRQQ
+1073 
-1079 EPLMGLEKNAFGRPA
+1079 RPA
-1094 AAAPMRM
+1094 GAAVAPMRQ
-1101 LQAQLVMS
+1101 LRAQVLMS
-1109 PMVVREYAHERTQ
+1109 PMVVREFAHERTQ
-1122 GERSE
+1122 GERPE

-1135 LCWKPFIISEDGK
+1135 LCWKPFIITEDGK

-1164 TAFANTLDGRLG
+1164 TAFAHTLDGRLG

-1198 SAGDEVVIPL
+1198 SAGDEVIIPL

-1214 NEKRTANVNL
+1214 SEKRTASINL
-1224 ERFDGFKL
+1224 ERFEGFKL
-1232 LQGQENQTL
+1232 LQGQENLTL

-1258 IVDGEI
+1258 IVDGDI

-1270 KVQGFAQDAIRHNI
+1270 KVQGFAQDAIRQTI

-1292 VAQAYSDT
+1292 VADAYSDT
-1300 LEGSMVSKI
+1300 LEGTMVSKI
-1309 KLPESIIPGTLKVNA
+1309 KLPESIIPGTLKVSA

-1339 GLLREPHGCFEQT
+1339 GMLREPHGCFEQT

-1373 PELEKRALTLL
+1373 PEIEKRALALL
-1384 ENGYAKLIAFECMN
+1384 ENGYAKLTAFECMN
-1398 GQNKK
+1398 TQNKK
-1403 QGYEWFGGTAPAHEA
+1403 QGYEWFGGNAPAHEA

-1437 QTMVKRTQ
+1437 QNMIKRTQ

-1496 LSSLKEKAEKSS
+1496 LSSLKEKADKSN
-1508 DPYFLALVANS
+1508 DPYFLALVANA

-1526 ATALNLLKKLVSAQK
+1526 ATALVLLKKLVSGQK
-1541 ADGHLV
+1541 EDGHLV

-1553 TGSAGVSLEVETTA
+1553 TGSGGVSLEVETTA

-1578 PEFNLPV
+1578 PQFNLPV
-1585 RNAIAWVGKQ
+1585 RKAITWVGKQ

-1634 LGNEEMSKVVFAAGA
+1634 LGSEEMSKVVFAAGA
-1649 TDVMELKLPNPE
+1649 TEVMELKLPNPE
-1661 KILKPGENI
+1661 KNFKPGENAL
-1670 VRLEV
+1670 RLEV
-1675 TGKNIFPATLS
+1675 TGKNIFPATIS

-1691 LKPAAESKLPLGIET
+1691 LKPVGEGKLPLGIET
-1706 QLSAEKANE
+1706 KLSAEKANE
-1715 GDTLQLKLKVRNN
+1715 GDTLQLKVKVRNN
-1728 EKKGQGMAVAIV
+1728 EKKGQGMAVAVV

-1786 MAPEQNIELNLDLI
+1786 LAPDQNIELNLDLI
-1800 SRVPGS
+1800 SRVAGN

>member
-1 MWNCVNTEDKLLEFL
+1 MWNCSNTEDKLFEYL

-21 DKDQS
+21 DQDQS
-26 LLSTHCAECVV
+26 LLSSHCAECVA
-37 CGEKLKKAQSQKDIL
+37 CGEKLKKALSQKEIL

-68 KDNSNNNQQAKIL
+68 KDVTKELQQAKIL
-81 QYGATAVPGM
+81 QYGASAVPGM

-99 LAASFLIL
+99 AVASVLTL

-112 AGLGIYDFIGN
+112 AGIGIYDFIGN
-123 STIVEHHRQYASRV
+123 STVVEHQQQYVARV
-137 QSDFEAKAN
+137 QSNFNVKAKA
-146 IVAQLQNE
+146 VVQLQNE
-154 GMAKVNQ
+154 GMAKANQ
-161 ATEEIQKKQLKVL
+161 AIDEVQKKQLKVL

-186 NSYQILTR
+186 NSYQILTQ

-214 PGNRFPVASQLTRQG
+214 PGTRFPVASQLTRQG

-305 PHEDFALSF
+305 PHEDFALNF

-327 QGGGGISRTDKPTE
+327 QGGGGISRADKPAE

-347 GKPLKGVGSGAFLI
+347 GKPLKGVGAGAFLI
-361 DPAAPGGEY
+361 DPTAPGGEY
-370 TLTVKDQSGR
+370 ILTVKDQSGR

-409 GPGDEVVANCKAV
+409 GPGDEVVANCKAA
-422 SADGKPLSSKPV
+422 SSDGKPLSGKQV
-434 LASINLDG
+434 LASITLDG

-447 DGNPSPNQVRFQT
+447 DGNPNADQVRFQT
-460 DSMGRVALKF
+460 DSMGRVVLKF

-508 LEFFPEGGDLIQ
+508 MEFFPEGGDLIQ
-520 GLKSR
+520 GIKSR
-525 VYFQAKTPLGKP
+525 IYFQARTPLGKP

-544 FENGVEILNQ
+544 FENGLEILNQ
-554 VKTLTDDK
+554 VKTLTDEK
-562 EPGINQGLGKFDL
+562 EPGINQGLGKFEL
-575 TPKKDAIYEV
+575 TPKKDASYEV
-585 KITSPAGM
+585 KITSPIGM

-602 KETGTVLRMVDNI
+602 KDSGTVLRVVDNI
-615 VKPGQPVKVEVNST
+615 VRPGQPLKVEVNST

-638 YCRGRLLESVYLDQ
+638 YCRGRLLESIYLDQ
-652 GRTSA
+652 GKTSA
-657 DINLSDPIGGVC
+657 NINLSDPIGGVC

-682 TRTLVPVAERLF
+682 TRTLIPVAERLF
-694 FRTPAESLRIKLIP
+694 FRTPAESLRIKLLP
-708 DQAGYV
+708 DQASYV

-721 KIETSDELSKLASSV
+721 KIETSDELSKLASSI

-769 KSQDLEYSDVLLG
+769 KSQDLEYTDVLLG
-782 EHPRASEALDLLL
+782 EHPRATEALDLLL

-837 MEPVNKIFA
+837 MEPVDKIFT
-846 EYQKKINE
+846 EYQKKIND
-854 AQAES
+854 AQAEA
-859 DKALQAKNALE
+859 DKALEAKNASE

-876 LAMSRLDKWNNFFDA
+876 LAISKLNAWNSFFE
-891 LLQNLRK
+891 NLK
-898 VIGALIVLIAAY
+898 ENLFKMVGALILLLAAG
-910 LGIRG
+910 LGING
-915 LMIRRTSRVVAAVG
+915 LIYSRKGRIA
-929 VGILGIGLMLF
+929 LGLGFSLMGLALML
-940 SLGSMVNQPLQFAFM
+940 SPLGMIKDGGQFAM
-955 GGNAAPR
+955 KNAAPMAMEER
-962 PGVAVEAMKMDM
+962 AMPVAAMKMEMLRD
-974 PRMNEVAKEIEM
+974 EIKEM
-986 AAMPLPLAMRADNNV
+986 AAMPLPLAMKADNIAGGLNV
-1001 GGFNGLNQAPGIAG
+1001 QNQAPGVAA
-1015 NFNAKPKMMAN
+1015 NFGAKPRMMAAQN
-1026 KNGILN
+1026 RNLDADQKGFKLN
-1032 ADKKL
+1032 RL
-1037 FNNDGF
+1037 EEG
-1043 ANPRDLDDNQDRNNN
+1043 RGVQNQDRRNINQEQQQAPQVGMLMKKALQED
-1058 RKQALIGQA
+1058 KQNEFA
-1067 EQAKPQ
+1067 
-1073 AQLRQQ
+1073 
-1079 EPLMGLEKNAFGRPA
+1079 RPA
-1094 AAAPMRM
+1094 GAAPAPMRQ
-1101 LQAQLVMS
+1101 LRAQVLMS
-1109 PMVVREYAHERTQ
+1109 PMVVREFAHERTQ
-1122 GERSE
+1122 GERPE

-1135 LCWKPFIISEDGK
+1135 LCWKPFIITENGK

-1164 TAFANTLDGRLG
+1164 TAFAHTLDGRLG

-1198 SAGDEVVIPL
+1198 SAGDEVIIPL

-1214 NEKRTANVNL
+1214 SEKRTASINL
-1224 ERFDGFKL
+1224 ERFEGFKL
-1232 LQGQENQTL
+1232 LQGQENLTL

-1247 TLRKLYKFKPE
+1247 TVRKLYKFKPE

-1270 KVQGFAQDAIRHNI
+1270 KVQGFAQDAIRQTI

-1292 VAQAYSDT
+1292 VADAYSDT
-1300 LEGSMVSKI
+1300 LEGTMVSKI
-1309 KLPESIIPGTLKVNA
+1309 KLPESIIPGTLKVSA

-1339 GLLREPHGCFEQT
+1339 GMLREPHGCFEQT

-1373 PELEKRALTLL
+1373 PEIEKRALALL
-1384 ENGYAKLIAFECMN
+1384 ENGYAKLTAFECMN
-1398 GQNKK
+1398 AQNKK

-1437 QTMVKRTQ
+1437 QNMIKRTQ

-1458 KRNPRALDSFGR
+1458 KRNSRALDSFGR

-1496 LSSLKEKAEKSS
+1496 LSSLKEKAEKSN
-1508 DPYFLALVANS
+1508 DPYFLALVANA

-1526 ATALNLLKKLVSAQK
+1526 ATALALLKKLVSGQK
-1541 ADGHLV
+1541 EDGHLV

-1553 TGSAGVSLEVETTA
+1553 TGSGGVSLEVETTA

-1578 PEFNLPV
+1578 PQFNLPV
-1585 RNAIAWVGKQ
+1585 RKAITWVGKQ

-1634 LGNEEMSKVVFAAGA
+1634 LGSEEMSKVVFAAGA
-1649 TDVMELKLPNPE
+1649 TEVMELKLPNPE
-1661 KILKPGENI
+1661 KNFKPGENAL
-1670 VRLEV
+1670 RLEV
-1675 TGKNIFPATLS
+1675 TGKNIFPATIS

-1691 LKPAAESKLPLGIET
+1691 LKPVGASKLPIGIET
-1706 QLSAEKANE
+1706 RLSAEKANE

-1728 EKKGQGMAVAIV
+1728 EKKGQGMAVAVV

-1786 MAPEQNIELNLDLI
+1786 LAPEQNIELNLDLI
-1800 SRVPGS
+1800 SRVPGN

>member
-1 MWNCVNTEDKLLEFL
+1 M
-16 YGLLD
+16 
-21 DKDQS
+21 
-26 LLSTHCAECVV
+26 
-37 CGEKLKKAQSQKDIL
+37 
-52 VKASKAQF
+52 
-60 PEVKFTPP
+60 
-68 KDNSNNNQQAKIL
+68 
-81 QYGATAVPGM
+81 
-91 QNARIWMW
+91 
-99 LAASFLIL
+99 
-107 GIGIP
+107 
-112 AGLGIYDFIGN
+112 
-123 STIVEHHRQYASRV
+123 
-137 QSDFEAKAN
+137 
-146 IVAQLQNE
+146 
-154 GMAKVNQ
+154 
-161 ATEEIQKKQLKVL
+161 
-174 VTGPATLQPGAP
+174 
-186 NSYQILTR
+186 
-194 DNLSR
+194 SR
-199 PVEARVEAFVEDKAN
+199 PVEARVEAFVEDKSN
-214 PGNRFPVASQLTRQG
+214 PGTRFPVASQLTRQG

-305 PHEDFALSF
+305 PYEDFALNF

-327 QGGGGISRTDKPTE
+327 QGMGGISRPDKPAE

-361 DPAAPGGEY
+361 DPTAPGGEY
-370 TLTVKDQSGR
+370 ILTVKDQSGR

-404 NRRSY
+404 NHRSY
-409 GPGDEVVANCKAV
+409 GPGDEVIANCKAT
-422 SADGKPLSSKPV
+422 SSDGKPLSGKPV

-447 DGNPSPNQVRFQT
+447 DGKPNTDQARFQT
-460 DSMGRVALKF
+460 DALGRVVLKF
-470 KLPAVIQKGLA
+470 KLPAVIQKGQA

-508 LEFFPEGGDLIQ
+508 MEFFPEGGDLIQ
-520 GLKSR
+520 GIKSR
-525 VYFQAKTPLGKP
+525 IYFQARTPLGKP

-554 VKTLTDDK
+554 VKTLTDEK
-562 EPGINQGLGKFDL
+562 EPGINQGLGKFEL
-575 TPKKDAIYEV
+575 TPKKDASYEV
-585 KITSPAGM
+585 KITSPIGM

-602 KETGTVLRMVDNI
+602 KDAGTVLRVVDNI
-615 VKPGQPVKVEVNST
+615 VKPGQPLKVEVNST

-638 YCRGRLLESVYLDQ
+638 YCRGRLLESIYLDQ
-652 GRTSA
+652 GKTSA

-682 TRTLVPVAERLF
+682 TRTLIPVAERLF
-694 FRTPAESLRIKLIP
+694 YRTPAESLRIKLIP
-708 DQAGYV
+708 DQASYV

-721 KIETSDELSKLASSV
+721 KIETSDEISKLVSSI

-769 KSQDLEYSDVLLG
+769 KSQDLEYTDVLLG

-837 MEPVNKIFA
+837 MEPVDKIFV
-846 EYQKKINE
+846 EYQKKINV
-854 AQAES
+854 AQAEA
-859 DKALQAKNALE
+859 DKALQAKNAAE

-876 LAMSRLDKWNNFFDA
+876 LAISKLNAWNSFFE
-891 LLQNLRK
+891 NLK
-898 VIGALIVLIAAY
+898 ENLFKMVGALILLLAAG
-910 LGIRG
+910 LGING
-915 LMIRRTSRVVAAVG
+915 LICNRKGRIVTGLGFSLMGLALMLSPLSMIKDATQFAMQNGPPPAMDAGAVPVAAMMMD
-929 VGILGIGLMLF
+929 LPQMD
-940 SLGSMVNQPLQFAFM
+940 
-955 GGNAAPR
+955 AA
-962 PGVAVEAMKMDM
+962 K
-974 PRMNEVAKEIEM
+974 EM
-986 AAMPLPLAMRADNNV
+986 AAMPLPLAMKADNLAGGLNV
-1001 GGFNGLNQAPGIAG
+1001 QNQAPGVAA
-1015 NFNAKPKMMAN
+1015 NFGAKPGMMAA
-1026 KNGILN
+1026 KNRNLN
-1032 ADKKL
+1032 EDQKG
-1037 FNNDGF
+1037 FNLNRLEEVRGVQ
-1043 ANPRDLDDNQDRNNN
+1043 NQDRRNIN
-1058 RKQALIGQA
+1058 Q
-1067 EQAKPQ
+1067 EQQRAPQ
-1073 AQLRQQ
+1073 AGMLMEKAMQ
-1079 EPLMGLEKNAFGRPA
+1079 EDKQNGFARPAGA
-1094 AAAPMRM
+1094 AAAPMRQ
-1101 LQAQLVMS
+1101 LRAQVLMS
-1109 PMVVREYAHERTQ
+1109 PMVVREFAHERTQ
-1122 GERSE
+1122 GERPE

-1135 LCWKPFIISEDGK
+1135 LCWKPFIITVDGK

-1190 QPKIPLEI
+1190 QPKIPLGI
-1198 SAGDEVVIPL
+1198 SAGDEVIIPL

-1214 NEKRTANVNL
+1214 SEKRTASINL
-1224 ERFDGFKL
+1224 ERFEGFKL
-1232 LQGQENQTL
+1232 LQGQENLTL
-1241 ELQPNQ
+1241 DLQPNQ
-1247 TLRKLYKFKPE
+1247 TVRKLYKFKPE
-1258 IVDGEI
+1258 IVDGDI

-1270 KVQGFAQDAIRHNI
+1270 KVQGFAQDAIRQTI

-1292 VAQAYSDT
+1292 VADAYSDT
-1300 LEGSMVSKI
+1300 LEGTMVSKI
-1309 KLPESIIPGTLKVNA
+1309 KLPESIIPGTLKVSA

-1339 GLLREPHGCFEQT
+1339 GMLREPHGCFEQT

-1373 PELEKRALTLL
+1373 PEIEKRALALL
-1384 ENGYAKLIAFECMN
+1384 ENGYAKLTAFECMN
-1398 GQNKK
+1398 SQNKK

-1437 QTMVKRTQ
+1437 QNMIKRTQ
-1445 DYIMGQRDGNGGF
+1445 DYIMEQRDGNGGF

-1496 LSSLKEKAEKSS
+1496 LSSLKEKAEKSN
-1508 DPYFLALVANS
+1508 DPYFLALVANA

-1526 ATALNLLKKLVSAQK
+1526 ASALVLLKKLVSGQK
-1541 ADGHLV
+1541 EDGHLV

-1553 TGSAGVSLEVETTA
+1553 TGSGGVSLEVETTA

-1578 PEFNLPV
+1578 PQFNLPV
-1585 RNAIAWVGKQ
+1585 RKAITWVGKQ

-1634 LGNEEMSKVVFAAGA
+1634 LGSEEMSKVVFAAGA
-1649 TDVMELKLPNPE
+1649 TEVMELKLPNPE
-1661 KILKPGENI
+1661 KNFKSGENTL
-1670 VRLEV
+1670 RLEV
-1675 TGKNIFPATLS
+1675 TGKNIFPATIS

-1691 LKPAAESKLPLGIET
+1691 LKPVGEAKLPLGIET
-1706 QLSAEKANE
+1706 RLSTEKANE
-1715 GDTLQLKLKVRNN
+1715 GDTLQLKVKVRNN
-1728 EKKGQGMAVAIV
+1728 EKKGQGMAVAVV

-1786 MAPEQNIELNLDLI
+1786 LAPEQNIELNLDLI
-1800 SRVPGS
+1800 SRVPGN

-1824 WVEPLK
+1824 WVEPLR

>member
-1 MWNCVNTEDKLLEFL
+1 MWNCSNTEEKLFEYL

-21 DKDQS
+21 DQDQT
-26 LLSTHCAECVV
+26 LLSYHCTECAE
-37 CGEKLKKAQSQKDIL
+37 CGEKLKKALSQKEIL

-68 KDNSNNNQQAKIL
+68 KDVAKELQQAKIL
-81 QYGATAVPGM
+81 QYGASAVPGM

-99 LAASFLIL
+99 AVASFLTL
-107 GIGIP
+107 GIGVP
-112 AGLGIYDFIGN
+112 AGIGIYDFIGN
-123 STIVEHHRQYASRV
+123 STVVEHHQQYAARV
-137 QSDFEAKAN
+137 QSNFNVKSKA
-146 IVAQLQNE
+146 VVQLQNE
-154 GMAKVNQ
+154 GMAKANQ
-161 ATEEIQKKQLKVL
+161 AIEEVQKKQLKVL

-186 NSYQILTR
+186 NSYQILTQ

-214 PGNRFPVASQLTRQG
+214 PGTRFPVASQLTRQG

-305 PHEDFALSF
+305 PYEDFALNF

-327 QGGGGISRTDKPTE
+327 QGGGGLSRPDKPAE

-361 DPAAPGGEY
+361 DPMAPGGEY
-370 TLTVKDQSGR
+370 ILTVKDQSGR

-409 GPGDEVVANCKAV
+409 GPGDEVIANCKAA
-422 SADGKPLSSKPV
+422 SSDGKPLSGKPV

-447 DGNPSPNQVRFQT
+447 DGNPNADQVRFQT
-460 DSMGRVALKF
+460 DSSGRVVLKF
-470 KLPAVIQKGLA
+470 KLPAVIQKGQA

-508 LEFFPEGGDLIQ
+508 MEFFPEGGDLIQ
-520 GLKSR
+520 GIKSR
-525 VYFQAKTPLGKP
+525 IYFQARTPLGKP

-554 VKTLTDDK
+554 VKTLTDEKD
-562 EPGINQGLGKFDL
+562 PGINQGLGKFEL
-575 TPKKDAIYEV
+575 TPKKGASYDV
-585 KITSPAGM
+585 KITSPMGM
-593 AGSFKLPAI
+593 AGSFKLPAA
-602 KETGTVLRMVDNI
+602 KDAGTVLRVVDNI
-615 VKPGQPVKVEVNST
+615 VRPGQPLKVEVNST
-629 IKSRLMVGV
+629 VKSRLMVGV
-638 YCRGRLLESVYLDQ
+638 YCRGRLLESIYLDQ
-652 GRTSA
+652 GKTSA

-682 TRTLVPVAERLF
+682 TRTLIPVAERLF

-721 KIETSDELSKLASSV
+721 KIETADEFSKLVSSI

-769 KSQDLEYSDVLLG
+769 KSQDLEYTDVLLG

-837 MEPVNKIFA
+837 MEPVDKIFT
-846 EYQKKINE
+846 EYQKKIND
-854 AQAES
+854 AQAEA
-859 DKALQAKNALE
+859 DKALQAKNAAE

-876 LAMSRLDKWNNFFDA
+876 LAISKLNAWKSFFEN
-891 LLQNLRK
+891 LKQNLFK
-898 VIGALIVLIAAY
+898 MVGALILLLAAGLGVNGLIYSRKGRIA
-910 LGIRG
+910 LGFGISVMG
-915 LMIRRTSRVVAAVG
+915 LALMFLPLGMIKDDGQFAMQNGPAPAMDAGAVPVAAMMME
-929 VGILGIGLMLF
+929 LPQMD
-940 SLGSMVNQPLQFAFM
+940 
-955 GGNAAPR
+955 AA
-962 PGVAVEAMKMDM
+962 K
-974 PRMNEVAKEIEM
+974 EM
-986 AAMPLPLAMRADNNV
+986 AAMPLPLAMKADNIV
-1001 GGFNGLNQAPGIAG
+1001 GGLNVQNQAPGIAG
-1015 NFNAKPKMMAN
+1015 NFGAKPGMMAA
-1026 KNGILN
+1026 KNRNLN
-1032 ADKKL
+1032 EDKKG
-1037 FNNDGF
+1037 FNLNRLELEG
-1043 ANPRDLDDNQDRNNN
+1043 RGVQNQDRRNINQEQQLAPQN
-1058 RKQALIGQA
+1058 GMFMKKALQEDKQNGFA
-1067 EQAKPQ
+1067 
-1073 AQLRQQ
+1073 
-1079 EPLMGLEKNAFGRPA
+1079 RPAGA
-1094 AAAPMRM
+1094 AAAPMRQ
-1101 LQAQLVMS
+1101 LRAQVLMS
-1109 PMVVREYAHERTQ
+1109 PMVVREFAHERTQ
-1122 GERSE
+1122 GERLE

-1135 LCWKPFIISEDGK
+1135 LCWKPFIITEDGK

-1164 TAFANTLDGRLG
+1164 TAFAHTLDGRLG

-1198 SAGDEVVIPL
+1198 SAGDEIIIPL

-1214 NEKRTANVNL
+1214 SEKRTATINL
-1224 ERFDGFKL
+1224 ERFEGFKL
-1232 LQGQENQTL
+1232 LQGQENLTL

-1258 IVDGEI
+1258 IVDGDI
-1264 ALGFNG
+1264 VLGFNG
-1270 KVQGFAQDAIRHNI
+1270 KVQGFAQDAIRQTI

-1292 VAQAYSDT
+1292 VADAYSDT
-1300 LEGSMVSKI
+1300 LEGTMVSKI
-1309 KLPESIIPGTLKVNA
+1309 KLPESIIPGTLKVSA

-1339 GLLREPHGCFEQT
+1339 GMLREPHGCFEQT

-1373 PELEKRALTLL
+1373 PEIEKRALALL
-1384 ENGYAKLIAFECMN
+1384 ENGYAKLTAFECMN
-1398 GQNKK
+1398 AQNKK
-1403 QGYEWFGGTAPAHEA
+1403 QGYEWFGGNAPAHEA

-1437 QTMVKRTQ
+1437 QNMVKRTQ

-1458 KRNPRALDSFGR
+1458 KRNQRALDSFGR

-1496 LSSLKEKAEKSS
+1496 LSSLKEKAEKSN
-1508 DPYFLALVANS
+1508 DPYFLALVANA

-1526 ATALNLLKKLVSAQK
+1526 ATALVLLKKVVAVQK
-1541 ADGHLV
+1541 EDGHLV

-1553 TGSAGVSLEVETTA
+1553 TGSGGVSLEVETTA

-1578 PEFNLPV
+1578 PQFNLPV
-1585 RNAIAWVGKQ
+1585 RKAITWVGKQ

-1634 LGNEEMSKVVFAAGA
+1634 LGSEEMAKVVFAAGA
-1649 TDVMELKLPNPE
+1649 TEVMELKLPNPE
-1661 KILKPGENI
+1661 KNFKPGENAL
-1670 VRLEV
+1670 RLEV
-1675 TGKNIFPATLS
+1675 TGKNIFPATIS

-1691 LKPAAESKLPLGIET
+1691 LKPVGETKLPLGIET
-1706 QLSAEKANE
+1706 KLSAEKANE
-1715 GDTLQLKLKVRNN
+1715 GDTLQLKVKVRNN
-1728 EKKGQGMAVAIV
+1728 EKKGQGMAVAVV

-1786 MAPEQNIELNLDLI
+1786 LAPEQNIELNLDLI
-1800 SRVPGS
+1800 SRVPGN

>member
-1 MWNCVNTEDKLLEFL
+1 M
-16 YGLLD
+16 
-21 DKDQS
+21 
-26 LLSTHCAECVV
+26 
-37 CGEKLKKAQSQKDIL
+37 
-52 VKASKAQF
+52 
-60 PEVKFTPP
+60 
-68 KDNSNNNQQAKIL
+68 
-81 QYGATAVPGM
+81 
-91 QNARIWMW
+91 
-99 LAASFLIL
+99 
-107 GIGIP
+107 
-112 AGLGIYDFIGN
+112 
-123 STIVEHHRQYASRV
+123 
-137 QSDFEAKAN
+137 
-146 IVAQLQNE
+146 
-154 GMAKVNQ
+154 
-161 ATEEIQKKQLKVL
+161 
-174 VTGPATLQPGAP
+174 
-186 NSYQILTR
+186 
-194 DNLSR
+194 SR
-199 PVEARVEAFVEDKAN
+199 PVEARVEAFVEDKSN
-214 PGNRFPVASQLTRQG
+214 PGTRFPVASQLTRQG

-305 PHEDFALSF
+305 PYEDFALNF

-327 QGGGGISRTDKPTE
+327 QGMGGISRPDKPAE

-361 DPAAPGGEY
+361 DPTAPGGEY
-370 TLTVKDQSGR
+370 ILTVKDQSGR

-409 GPGDEVVANCKAV
+409 GPGDEVVANCKAA
-422 SADGKPLSSKPV
+422 SSDGKPLSGKAV

-447 DGNPSPNQVRFQT
+447 DGKPNTDQARFQT
-460 DSMGRVALKF
+460 DALGRVVLKF
-470 KLPAVIQKGLA
+470 KLPAVIQKGQA

-508 LEFFPEGGDLIQ
+508 MEFFPEGGDLIQ
-520 GLKSR
+520 GIKSR
-525 VYFQAKTPLGKP
+525 IYFQARTPLGKP

-554 VKTLTDDK
+554 VKTLTDEK
-562 EPGINQGLGKFDL
+562 EPGINQGLGKFEL
-575 TPKKDAIYEV
+575 TPKKDASYEV
-585 KITSPAGM
+585 KITSPSGM

-602 KETGTVLRMVDNI
+602 KDAGTVLRVVDNI
-615 VKPGQPVKVEVNST
+615 VKPGQPLKVEVNST

-638 YCRGRLLESVYLDQ
+638 YCRGRLLESIYLDQ
-652 GRTSA
+652 GKTSA

-682 TRTLVPVAERLF
+682 TRTLIPVAERLF
-694 FRTPAESLRIKLIP
+694 YRTPAESLRIKLIP
-708 DQAGYV
+708 DQASYV

-721 KIETSDELSKLASSV
+721 KIETSDEISKLVSSI

-769 KSQDLEYSDVLLG
+769 KSQDLEYTDVLLG

-837 MEPVNKIFA
+837 MEPVDKIFV
-846 EYQKKINE
+846 EYQKKINV
-854 AQAES
+854 AQAEA
-859 DKALQAKNALE
+859 DKALQAKNAAE

-876 LAMSRLDKWNNFFDA
+876 LAISKLNAWNSFFE
-891 LLQNLRK
+891 NLK
-898 VIGALIVLIAAY
+898 ENLFKMVGALILLLAAG
-910 LGIRG
+910 LGING
-915 LMIRRTSRVVAAVG
+915 LICNRKGRIVTGLGFSLMGLALMLSPLSMIKDATQFAMQNGPPPAMDAGAVPVAAMMMD
-929 VGILGIGLMLF
+929 LPQMD
-940 SLGSMVNQPLQFAFM
+940 
-955 GGNAAPR
+955 AA
-962 PGVAVEAMKMDM
+962 K
-974 PRMNEVAKEIEM
+974 EM
-986 AAMPLPLAMRADNNV
+986 AAMPLPLAMKADNLAGGLNV
-1001 GGFNGLNQAPGIAG
+1001 QNQAPGIAG
-1015 NFNAKPKMMAN
+1015 NFGAKPGMMAA
-1026 KNGILN
+1026 KNRNLN
-1032 ADKKL
+1032 EDQKG
-1037 FNNDGF
+1037 FNLNRLEEVRGVQ
-1043 ANPRDLDDNQDRNNN
+1043 NQDRRNIN
-1058 RKQALIGQA
+1058 Q
-1067 EQAKPQ
+1067 EQQRAPQ
-1073 AQLRQQ
+1073 AGMLMEKAMQ
-1079 EPLMGLEKNAFGRPA
+1079 EDKQNGFARPAGAA
-1094 AAAPMRM
+1094 AAAPMRQ
-1101 LQAQLVMS
+1101 LRAQVLMS
-1109 PMVVREYAHERTQ
+1109 PMVVREFAHERTQ
-1122 GERSE
+1122 GERPE

-1135 LCWKPFIISEDGK
+1135 LCWKPFIITVDGK

-1198 SAGDEVVIPL
+1198 SAGDEVIIPL

-1214 NEKRTANVNL
+1214 SEKRTASINL
-1224 ERFDGFKL
+1224 ERFEGFKL
-1232 LQGQENQTL
+1232 LQGQENLTL
-1241 ELQPNQ
+1241 DLQPNQ
-1247 TLRKLYKFKPE
+1247 TVRKLYKFKPE
-1258 IVDGEI
+1258 IVDGDI

-1270 KVQGFAQDAIRHNI
+1270 KVQGFAQDAIRQTI

-1292 VAQAYSDT
+1292 VADAYSDT
-1300 LEGSMVSKI
+1300 LEGTMVSKI
-1309 KLPESIIPGTLKVNA
+1309 KLPESIIPGTLKVSA

-1339 GLLREPHGCFEQT
+1339 GMLREPHGCFEQT

-1373 PELEKRALTLL
+1373 PEIEKRALALL
-1384 ENGYAKLIAFECMN
+1384 ENGYAKLTAFECMN
-1398 GQNKK
+1398 SQNKK

-1437 QTMVKRTQ
+1437 QNMIKRTQ
-1445 DYIMGQRDGNGGF
+1445 DYIIEQRDGNGGF

-1496 LSSLKEKAEKSS
+1496 LSSLKEKAEKSN
-1508 DPYFLALVANS
+1508 DPYFLALVANA

-1526 ATALNLLKKLVSAQK
+1526 ASALVLLKKLVSGQK
-1541 ADGHLV
+1541 EDGHLV

-1553 TGSAGVSLEVETTA
+1553 TGSGGVSLEVETTA

-1578 PEFNLPV
+1578 PQFNLPV
-1585 RNAIAWVGKQ
+1585 RKAITWVGKQ

-1634 LGNEEMSKVVFAAGA
+1634 LGSEEMSKVVFAAGA
-1649 TDVMELKLPNPE
+1649 TEVMELKLPNPE
-1661 KILKPGENI
+1661 KNFKSGENTL
-1670 VRLEV
+1670 RLEV
-1675 TGKNIFPATLS
+1675 TGKNIFPATIS

-1691 LKPAAESKLPLGIET
+1691 LKPVGEAKLPLGIET
-1706 QLSAEKANE
+1706 RLSTEKANE
-1715 GDTLQLKLKVRNN
+1715 GDTLQLKVKVRNN
-1728 EKKGQGMAVAIV
+1728 EKKGQGMAVAVV

-1786 MAPEQNIELNLDLI
+1786 LAPEQNIELNLDLI
-1800 SRVPGS
+1800 SRVPGN

-1824 WVEPLK
+1824 WVEPLR

>member
-1 MWNCVNTEDKLLEFL
+1 MWNCINTEDKLLEYL

-21 DKDQS
+21 DQDQS
-26 LLSTHCAECVV
+26 LLSSHCAECVA
-37 CGEKLKKAQSQKDIL
+37 CGEKLKKAHLQKEIL

-68 KDNSNNNQQAKIL
+68 KETLKDIQQAKIL
-81 QYGATAVPGM
+81 QFGATAVPGM

-99 LAASFLIL
+99 MVASVLTL
-107 GIGIP
+107 GIGVP
-112 AGLGIYDFIGN
+112 AGLGVYDFIGN
-123 STIVEHHRQYASRV
+123 STVVEHHKQYASRV
-137 QSDFEAKAN
+137 QSDFNLKAKA
-146 IVAQLQNE
+146 VVQLQNE

-161 ATEEIQKKQLKVL
+161 ATEEIQIKQLKVL

-186 NSYQILTR
+186 NSYQILTQ

-214 PGNRFPVASQLTRQG
+214 PGTRFPVASQLTRQG

-259 QLEIKEGLQLA
+259 QVEIKEGLQLA

-280 DKPMYQPGETVYFRA
+280 DKPMYKPGETVYFRA

-305 PHEDFALSF
+305 PHEDFALNF
-314 VLTTPTQEQKVVG
+314 VLTSPTQEQRVVG
-327 QGGGGISRTDKPTE
+327 QGGGGISRPDKPAE

-361 DPAAPGGEY
+361 DPIAPGGEY
-370 TLTVKDQSGR
+370 ILTVKDQAGR

-409 GPGDEVVANCKAV
+409 GPGEDIIANCKAA
-422 SADGKPLSSKPV
+422 SADGKPLSGKTV

-447 DGNPSPNQVRFQT
+447 DGNPNTNQARFQT
-460 DSMGRVALKF
+460 DSLGRVALKF
-470 KLPAVIQKGLA
+470 RLPAVIQKGQA

-502 VVNKLD
+502 VINKLD
-508 LEFFPEGGDLIQ
+508 IEFFPEGGDLIQ

-525 VYFQAKTPLGKP
+525 IYFQAKTPLGKP

-562 EPGINQGLGKFDL
+562 EPGINQGLGKFEL
-575 TPKKDAIYEV
+575 TPKKDANYEV
-585 KITSPAGM
+585 KITSPPSI

-602 KETGTVLRMVDNI
+602 KDAGTVLRVVDNI
-615 VKPGQPVKVEVNST
+615 IKPGQSVKVEVDST
-629 IKSRLMVGV
+629 VKSRLMVGV
-638 YCRGRLLESVYLDQ
+638 YCRGRLLESIYLEQ
-652 GRTSA
+652 GKNSA
-657 DINLSDPIGGVC
+657 EINLSDPIGGVC
-669 RVTVFEERLAVPG
+669 RVTVFEERLSAPG
-682 TRTLVPVAERLF
+682 IRALIPVAERLF
-694 FRTPAESLRIKLIP
+694 FRTPAESLRIKLVP
-708 DQAGYV
+708 DQISYV

-721 KIETSDELSKLASSV
+721 KIETSDELSKLAPSIV
-736 IMLGVVDRS
+736 MLGVVDRS
-745 VLTMADEKTAR
+745 VITMADEKTAR

-769 KSQDLEYSDVLLG
+769 KSQDLEYTDVLLG

-804 EQDPSKFRQM
+804 EQDPSKFRQI

-823 VTIGQSSTQSKDLA
+823 VTIGQSSIQSKDLA
-837 MEPVNKIFA
+837 MEPVEKIFT
-846 EYQKKINE
+846 EYQKKVND

-859 DKALQAKNALE
+859 DKALQAKNAAV

-876 LAMSRLDKWNNFFDA
+876 LAISKLNEWNTFFE
-891 LLQNLRK
+891 NVKRNIFK
-898 VIGALIVLIAAY
+898 MGGALILLLAA
-910 LGIRG
+910 G
-915 LMIRRTSRVVAAVG
+915 LVINGLAYCQKGRVVAGFGFSVMALAL
-929 VGILGIGLMLF
+929 ILVP
-940 SLGSMVNQPLQFAFM
+940 LGFIQETRQFAM
-955 GGNAAPR
+955 KNAKPQAMMEAEAMP
-962 PGVAVEAMKMDM
+962 VAAMKMDM
-974 PRMNEVAKEIEM
+974 PPMNAAAKEM
-986 AAMPLPLAMRADNNV
+986 ARMPLPLAMEAKNKVD
-1001 GGFNGLNQAPGIAG
+1001 GFDVQYQAPGVAG
-1015 NFNAKPKMMAN
+1015 NLG
-1026 KNGILN
+1026 GIPRMLGKENRNLN
-1032 ADKKL
+1032 ADKKA
-1037 FNNDGF
+1037 FFKDDFADRRDWGNN
-1043 ANPRDLDDNQDRNNN
+1043 LDIRNN
-1058 RKQALIGQA
+1058 KQNQA
-1067 EQAKPQ
+1067 MKGLADEFRLQE
-1073 AQLRQQ
+1073 QQ
-1079 EPLMGLEKNAFGRPA
+1079 EMLLEKNGMKRPPVA
-1094 AAAPMRM
+1094 RFAAPMRK
-1101 LQAQLVMS
+1101 LQSQLVMS

-1122 GERSE
+1122 GERPE

-1135 LCWKPFIISEDGK
+1135 LCWKPFIITEEGK

-1176 SAKIVLESRLPLVL
+1176 SAKIILESRLPLVL

-1198 SAGDEVVIPL
+1198 SAGDEVIIPL

-1214 NEKRTANVNL
+1214 SEKRTANINL
-1224 ERFDGFKL
+1224 ERFEGFKL
-1232 LQGQENQTL
+1232 LQGQENLTL
-1241 ELQPNQ
+1241 ELLPNQ
-1247 TLRKLYKFKPE
+1247 TLRQLYKFKPE
-1258 IVDGEI
+1258 IVDGDI

-1270 KVQGFAQDAIRHNI
+1270 KVQGFAQDAIRQTI

-1292 VAQAYSDT
+1292 IAQAYSDT
-1300 LEGSMVSKI
+1300 LEGTMISKI
-1309 KLPESIIPGTLKVNA
+1309 KLPESIIPGTLKVSA
-1324 RVYPSVLA
+1324 KVYPSVLA

-1339 GLLREPHGCFEQT
+1339 GMLGEPHGCFEQT

-1366 RESNQNN
+1366 RESNQNS
-1373 PELEKRALTLL
+1373 PEIEKRALTLL
-1384 ENGYAKLIAFECMN
+1384 ENGYAKLTAFECMN
-1398 GQNKK
+1398 AQNKK

-1427 RDMSRVMNVD
+1427 RDMSRVINVD
-1437 QTMVKRTQ
+1437 QNMIKRTQ
-1445 DYIMGQRDGNGGF
+1445 DYIMEQRDGNGGF

-1496 LSSLKEKAEKSS
+1496 LSFLKEKAEKSN
-1508 DPYFLALVANS
+1508 DPYFLSLVANA
-1519 LLNRDDR
+1519 LLNRNDST
-1526 ATALNLLKKLVSAQK
+1526 TAINLLKKLVAGQK
-1541 ADGHLV
+1541 EDGHLV

-1553 TGSAGVSLEVETTA
+1553 TGSGGVSLEIETTA

-1578 PEFNLPV
+1578 PQFNLPV
-1585 RNAIAWVGKQ
+1585 RKAIAWVGKQ
-1595 RNGSGAFGSTQ
+1595 RNGNGTFGSTQ

-1634 LGNEEMSKVVFAAGA
+1634 LGDIEMSKFVFAAGA
-1649 TDVMELKLPNPE
+1649 TEVMELKLPNPE
-1661 KILKPGENI
+1661 KNFKPGDNAL
-1670 VRLEV
+1670 RLEV

-1691 LKPAAESKLPLGIET
+1691 LKPVSVANLPLGIET
-1706 QLSAEKANE
+1706 RLSAAKANE

-1728 EKKGQGMAVAIV
+1728 EKKGQGMAVAVI

-1753 QLKQMC
+1753 HLKQMC
-1759 LVPEDGSRSSLS
+1759 LVPEDGARSVLS

-1800 SRVPGS
+1800 CRVPGN

-1830 VAITPKD
+1830 VEIAPKD